1 MNSDVNIKYSL
12 PLWLA
17 VLCVVIV
24 SLYACNSM
32 QNKKPHNVLVIHSSN
47 KNDSWVK
54 DLNRGIKKA
63 FDDKNLDTQIKE
75 YYLSSEL
82 RAEEARQNEI
92 NKLLD
97 SYKSKP
103 LDLII
108 VADDDCFYSFFA
120 TEHPYTHSKPVIFA
134 GIDYVVSD
142 LFGVHN
148 HKNVTGITNEPN
160 FIETYRLAVQLFGM
174 INNIQIVAENSPA
187 GKAAIEDAKSLLLNI
202 PNAVIKEDSLQVDT
216 WESLESKSNDS
227 VYIYIK
233 NLNKINGR
241 QLMESMTYRPHSFC
255 IMAKWSNF
263 YSDLP
268 LMGTAPFLMVNN
280 EGFGDGRIGG
290 YMAENYEVGYEAA
303 NMGAKI
309 LTGTPI
315 ASIPVKAIELK
326 PIFNWAQLQR
336 WNISIDKLPA
346 NSIILNMP
354 MAIRYSNLVI
364 YMLIFSCLFIVIITV
379 SLVYILNK
387 EKKGKKL
394 AQNLLLNK
402 REELEVTMKSIRE
415 SVISIDNN
423 KRIFAINQAT
433 LDCLGLK
440 KDMHE
445 YIGADIFSVLNITLR
460 GRDNYLTD
468 IFNSLDKFY
477 LSYQFE
483 KGATIV
489 TSENQSLLI
498 EGTVSSLQTMDNSI
512 GWIISFKDITDEFI
526 KKELQTLA
534 MGDAHVY
541 GWRYNGKKDI
551 FVFEEVFFRETGVYD
566 NGKHTIHSDVFE
578 GMIHPEDYAN
588 WSKQINH
595 ILQRKSEKQNI
606 QLRIYINNKYEW
618 WSFNVTYINNPALS
632 TSFTLFGLCMNIQ
645 TFKETEENLRIAKN
659 KAEESDKLKSIFL
672 SNMSHE
678 IRTPLNAIVGFS
690 NLLTSDDNF
699 TAEEKSI
706 FVTTINEKCEILL
719 TLINDILDLSRIE
732 SGLPFNPEICNL
744 TLIIEETLASEK
756 TNLSK
761 YVILKKYLPKEP
773 VFIKTDSL
781 RLRQLIRNLIS
792 NSIKFTREGY
802 IEVGCSINRNK
813 NLIFYVEDTGLG
825 ISLKEQKKIFER
837 FYKTDN
843 FSQGGG
849 LGLSIC
855 KVIVERMGGEISVQ
869 SVQGEG
875 SKFTVVLPYSSV
887 IESSY
892 DNE

>member
-1 MNSDVNIKYSL
+1 M
-12 PLWLA
+12 
-17 VLCVVIV
+17 IV
-24 SLYACNSM
+24 SLYACNSV
-32 QNKKPHNVLVIHSSN
+32 QDKKPHNVLVIHSFN
-47 KNDSWVK
+47 KNDSWVE
-54 DLNRGIKKA
+54 DLNKGIKEA
-63 FDDKNLDTQIKE
+63 FDDKNLDTQINE

-82 RAEEARQNEI
+82 RTEEAKQNEI

-97 SYKSKP
+97 SYSSKP

-108 VADDDCFYSFFA
+108 VADDDCFSSFFA
-120 TEHPYTHSKPVIFA
+120 TEHPLTHSKPVIFA
-134 GIDYVVSD
+134 GIDYVISE
-142 LFGVHN
+142 LIEKHN
-148 HKNVTGITNEPN
+148 HGNITGITNEPN
-160 FIETYRLAVQLFGM
+160 FRQTYRLAVQLFGK
-174 INNIQIVAENSPA
+174 INSIQIIAEDSYA
-187 GKAAIEDAKSLLLNI
+187 GRAAINDAKTHLITI
-202 PNAVIKEDSLQVDT
+202 PNTVIKEDSLHQDG
-216 WESLESKSNDS
+216 WEPLELESNDS
-227 VYIYIK
+227 IYIFIK
-233 NLNKINGR
+233 NINKINGR
-241 QLMESMTYRPHSFC
+241 QLMESMTYQPHSFC
-255 IMAKWSNF
+255 IMAKWSDF

-268 LMGTAPFLMVNN
+268 HMGTAPFLMVNN

-290 YMAENYEVGYEAA
+290 YMAENYEVGYEAGIMA
-303 NMGAKI
+303 AKI
-309 LTGTPI
+309 LTGTPV

-326 PIFNWAQLQR
+326 PIFNWQQLQR
-336 WNISIDKLPA
+336 WNIPIDKLPA

-354 MAIRYSNLVI
+354 MGIRYSNLII
-364 YMLIFSCLFIVIITV
+364 YVLVFSGLFIVFVTV
-379 SLVYILNK
+379 SLIYILNK
-387 EKKGKKL
+387 EKKDKKL

-423 KRIFAINQAT
+423 KQIFAMNQAA
-433 LDCLGLK
+433 LDSLGLK
-440 KDMHE
+440 KDIHE
-445 YIGADIFSVLNITLR
+445 YIGADIFSVFNITLR
-460 GRDNYLTD
+460 GNENYLTD
-468 IFNSLDKFY
+468 IFNSLDKNY
-477 LSYQFE
+477 LSYQLE

-498 EGTVSSLQTMDNSI
+498 EGTVSSLQTMDNYT

-526 KKELQTLA
+526 KKELHTLA

-541 GWRYNGKKDI
+541 AWRYNGKKDV

-578 GMIHPEDYAN
+578 GMIHPEDYGN
-588 WSKQINH
+588 WNKQIKH
-595 ILQRKSEKQNI
+595 ILDRKSDKLTI
-606 QLRIYINNKYEW
+606 QIRIYINNKYEW
-618 WSFNVTYINNPALS
+618 WTFNVTYINNPALS
-632 TSFTLFGLCMNIQ
+632 TSFTLFGLCMSIQ
-645 TFKETEENLRIAKN
+645 TFKETEENLRIAKD

-699 TAEEKSI
+699 SAEEKSI

-732 SGLPFNPEICNL
+732 SGLPFNPEVCNL

-756 TNLSK
+756 TILSP
-761 YVILKKYLPKEP
+761 YVALKKNLPKDP
-773 VFIKTDSL
+773 VFINADSL
-781 RLRQLIRNLIS
+781 RLRQLIRNLIN
-792 NSIKFTREGY
+792 NSFKFTHDGF
-802 IEVGCSINRNK
+802 IEVGCSLSKNK
-813 NLIFYVEDTGLG
+813 NLIFYVEDSGLG

-869 SVQGEG
+869 SVHGEG

-887 IESSY
+887 IEASY
-892 DNE
+892 ENE

>member
-1 MNSDVNIKYSL
+1 
-12 PLWLA
+12 
-17 VLCVVIV
+17 
-24 SLYACNSM
+24 M
-32 QNKKPHNVLVIHSSN
+32 QNKKPHNVLVIHSFN
-47 KNDSWVK
+47 KNDSWVE
-54 DLNRGIKKA
+54 DLNKGIKEA
-63 FDDKNLDTQIKE
+63 FDDKNLDTQINE

-82 RAEEARQNEI
+82 RTEEAKQNEI

-97 SYKSKP
+97 SYRSKP

-108 VADDDCFYSFFA
+108 VADDDCFSSFFA
-120 TEHPYTHSKPVIFA
+120 TEHPLTHSKPVIFA
-134 GIDYVVSD
+134 GIDYVISE
-142 LFGVHN
+142 LIEKHN
-148 HKNVTGITNEPN
+148 HGNITGITNEPN
-160 FIETYRLAVQLFGM
+160 FRQTYRLAVQLFGK
-174 INNIQIVAENSPA
+174 INSIQIIAEDSYA
-187 GKAAIEDAKSLLLNI
+187 GRAAINDAKTHLITI
-202 PNAVIKEDSLQVDT
+202 PNTVIKEDSLHQDG
-216 WESLESKSNDS
+216 WEPLELESNDS
-227 VYIYIK
+227 IYIFVK
-233 NLNKINGR
+233 NINKINGR
-241 QLMESMTYRPHSFC
+241 QLIESMTYQPHSFC
-255 IMAKWSNF
+255 IMAKWSDF

-268 LMGTAPFLMVNN
+268 HMGTAPFLMVNN

-290 YMAENYEVGYEAA
+290 YMAENYEVGYEAGIMA
-303 NMGAKI
+303 AKI
-309 LTGTPI
+309 LTGTPV

-326 PIFNWAQLQR
+326 PIFNWQQLQR
-336 WNISIDKLPA
+336 WNIPIDKLPA

-354 MAIRYSNLVI
+354 MAIRYSNLII
-364 YMLIFSCLFIVIITV
+364 YVLVFSGLFIVFVTV
-379 SLVYILNK
+379 SLIYILNK
-387 EKKGKKL
+387 EKKDKKL

-423 KRIFAINQAT
+423 KRIFAINQAV

-460 GRDNYLTD
+460 GRDNYLAD

-477 LSYQFE
+477 LSYQLD

-498 EGTVSSLQTMDNSI
+498 EGTVSSLLTMDNYT

-526 KKELQTLA
+526 KKELHTLA

-541 GWRYNGKKDI
+541 AWRYNGKKDV

-578 GMIHPEDYAN
+578 GMIHPEDYGN
-588 WSKQINH
+588 WNKQIKH
-595 ILQRKSEKQNI
+595 ILDRKSDKLTI
-606 QLRIYINNKYEW
+606 QIRIYINNKYEW

-632 TSFTLFGLCMNIQ
+632 TSFTLFGLCMSIQ
-645 TFKETEENLRIAKN
+645 TFKETEENLRIAKD

-699 TAEEKSI
+699 SAEEKSI

-732 SGLPFNPEICNL
+732 SGLPFNPEVCNL

-756 TNLSK
+756 TILSP
-761 YVILKKYLPKEP
+761 YVALKKNLPKEP
-773 VFIKTDSL
+773 VFINADSL
-781 RLRQLIRNLIS
+781 RLRQLIRNLIN
-792 NSIKFTREGY
+792 NSFKFTHDGF
-802 IEVGCSINRNK
+802 IEVGCSVNQNK
-813 NLIFYVEDTGLG
+813 NLIFYVEDSGLG

-869 SVQGEG
+869 SVHGEG

-887 IESSY
+887 IEASY
-892 DNE
+892 ENE

>member
-1 MNSDVNIKYSL
+1 M
-12 PLWLA
+12 
-17 VLCVVIV
+17 IV
-24 SLYACNSM
+24 SLYACNSV
-32 QNKKPHNVLVIHSSN
+32 QDKKPHNVLVIHSFN
-47 KNDSWVK
+47 KNDSWVE
-54 DLNRGIKKA
+54 DLNKGIKEA
-63 FDDKNLDTQIKE
+63 FDDKNLDTQINE
-75 YYLSSEL
+75 YYFSSEL
-82 RAEEARQNEI
+82 RTEEAKQNEI

-97 SYKSKP
+97 SYSSKP

-108 VADDDCFYSFFA
+108 VADDDCFSSFFA
-120 TEHPYTHSKPVIFA
+120 TEHPLTHSKPVIFA
-134 GIDYVVSD
+134 GIDYVISE
-142 LFGVHN
+142 LIEKHN
-148 HKNVTGITNEPN
+148 HGNITGITNEPN
-160 FIETYRLAVQLFGM
+160 FRQTYRLAVQLFGK
-174 INNIQIVAENSPA
+174 INSIQIIAEDSYA
-187 GKAAIEDAKSLLLNI
+187 GRAAINDAKTHLITI
-202 PNAVIKEDSLQVDT
+202 PNTVIKEDSLHQDG
-216 WESLESKSNDS
+216 WEPLELESNDS
-227 VYIYIK
+227 IYIFIK
-233 NLNKINGR
+233 NINKINGR
-241 QLMESMTYRPHSFC
+241 QLMESMTYQPHSFC
-255 IMAKWSNF
+255 IMAKWSDF

-290 YMAENYEVGYEAA
+290 YMAENYEVGYEAGIMA
-303 NMGAKI
+303 AKI
-309 LTGTPI
+309 LTGTPV

-326 PIFNWAQLQR
+326 PIFNWQQLQR
-336 WNISIDKLPA
+336 WNIPIDKLPA

-354 MAIRYSNLVI
+354 MGIRYSNLII
-364 YMLIFSCLFIVIITV
+364 YVLVFSGLFIVFVTV
-379 SLVYILNK
+379 SLIYILNK
-387 EKKGKKL
+387 EKKDKKL

-423 KRIFAINQAT
+423 KQIFAMNQAA
-433 LDCLGLK
+433 LDSLGLK
-440 KDMHE
+440 KDIHE
-445 YIGADIFSVLNITLR
+445 YIGTDIFSVFNITLR
-460 GRDNYLTD
+460 GNENYLTD
-468 IFNSLDKFY
+468 IFNSLDKNY
-477 LSYQFE
+477 LSYQLE

-498 EGTVSSLQTMDNSI
+498 EGTVSSLLTMDNYT

-526 KKELQTLA
+526 KKELHTLA

-541 GWRYNGKKDI
+541 AWRYNGKKDV

-578 GMIHPEDYAN
+578 GMIHPEDYGN
-588 WSKQINH
+588 WNKQIKH
-595 ILQRKSEKQNI
+595 ILNRKSDKLTI
-606 QLRIYINNKYEW
+606 QIRIYINNKYEW

-632 TSFTLFGLCMNIQ
+632 TSFTLFGLCMSIQ
-645 TFKETEENLRIAKN
+645 TFKETEENLRIAKD

-699 TAEEKSI
+699 SAEEKSI

-732 SGLPFNPEICNL
+732 SGLPFNPEVCNL

-756 TNLSK
+756 TILSP
-761 YVILKKYLPKEP
+761 YVALKKNLPKEP
-773 VFIKTDSL
+773 VFINADSL
-781 RLRQLIRNLIS
+781 RLRQLIRNLIN
-792 NSIKFTREGY
+792 NSFKFTHDGF
-802 IEVGCSINRNK
+802 IEVGCILSKNK
-813 NLIFYVEDTGLG
+813 NLIFYVEDSGLG

-869 SVQGEG
+869 SVHGEG

-887 IESSY
+887 IEASY
-892 DNE
+892 ENE

>member
-1 MNSDVNIKYSL
+1 
-12 PLWLA
+12 
-17 VLCVVIV
+17 
-24 SLYACNSM
+24 M
-32 QNKKPHNVLVIHSSN
+32 QNKKPHNVLVIHSFN
-47 KNDSWVK
+47 KNDSWVE
-54 DLNRGIKKA
+54 DLNKGIKEA
-63 FDDKNLDTQIKE
+63 FDDKNLDTQVKE
-75 YYLSSEL
+75 YYLSTEL
-82 RAEEARQNEI
+82 RTEEAKQNEI

-97 SYKSKP
+97 SYRSKP

-108 VADDDCFYSFFA
+108 VADDDCFSSFFA
-120 TEHPYTHSKPVIFA
+120 TEHPLTHSKPVIFA
-134 GIDYVVSD
+134 GIDYVISE
-142 LFGVHN
+142 LIEKHN
-148 HKNVTGITNEPN
+148 HGNITGITNEPN
-160 FIETYRLAVQLFGM
+160 FRQTYRLAVQLFGK
-174 INNIQIVAENSPA
+174 INSIQIIAEDSYA
-187 GKAAIEDAKSLLLNI
+187 GRAAINDAKTHLITI
-202 PNAVIKEDSLQVDT
+202 PNTVIKEDSLHQDG
-216 WESLESKSNDS
+216 WEPLELESNDS
-227 VYIYIK
+227 IYIFVK
-233 NLNKINGR
+233 NINKINGR
-241 QLMESMTYRPHSFC
+241 QLIESMTYQPHSFC
-255 IMAKWSNF
+255 IMAKWSDF

-268 LMGTAPFLMVNN
+268 HMGTAPFLMVNN

-290 YMAENYEVGYEAA
+290 YMAENYEVGYEAGIMA
-303 NMGAKI
+303 AKI
-309 LTGTPI
+309 LTGTPV

-326 PIFNWAQLQR
+326 PIFNWQQLQR
-336 WNISIDKLPA
+336 WNIPIDKLPA

-354 MAIRYSNLVI
+354 MGIRYSNLII
-364 YMLIFSCLFIVIITV
+364 YVLVFSGLFIVFVTV
-379 SLVYILNK
+379 SLIYILNK
-387 EKKGKKL
+387 EKKDKKL

-423 KRIFAINQAT
+423 KQIFAMNQAA
-433 LDCLGLK
+433 LDSLGLK
-440 KDMHE
+440 KDIHE
-445 YIGADIFSVLNITLR
+445 YIGADIFSVFNITLR
-460 GRDNYLTD
+460 GNENYLTD
-468 IFNSLDKFY
+468 IFNSLDKNY
-477 LSYQFE
+477 LSYQLE

-498 EGTVSSLQTMDNSI
+498 EGTVSSLLTMDNYT

-526 KKELQTLA
+526 KKELHTLA

-541 GWRYNGKKDI
+541 AWRYNGKKDV

-578 GMIHPEDYAN
+578 GMIHPEDYGN
-588 WSKQINH
+588 WNKQIKH
-595 ILQRKSEKQNI
+595 ILNRKSDKLTI
-606 QLRIYINNKYEW
+606 QIRIYINNKYEW

-632 TSFTLFGLCMNIQ
+632 TSFTLFGLCMSIQ
-645 TFKETEENLRIAKN
+645 TFKETEENLRIAKD

-699 TAEEKSI
+699 SAEEKSI

-732 SGLPFNPEICNL
+732 SGLPFNPEVCNL

-756 TNLSK
+756 TILSP
-761 YVILKKYLPKEP
+761 YVALKKNLPKEP
-773 VFIKTDSL
+773 VFINADSL
-781 RLRQLIRNLIS
+781 RLRQLIRNLIN
-792 NSIKFTREGY
+792 NSFKFTHDGF
-802 IEVGCSINRNK
+802 IEVGCILSKNK
-813 NLIFYVEDTGLG
+813 NLIFYVEDSGLG

-869 SVQGEG
+869 SVHGEG

-887 IESSY
+887 IEASY
-892 DNE
+892 ENE

>member
-1 MNSDVNIKYSL
+1 
-12 PLWLA
+12 
-17 VLCVVIV
+17 
-24 SLYACNSM
+24 M
-32 QNKKPHNVLVIHSSN
+32 QNKKPHNVLVIHSFN
-47 KNDSWVK
+47 KNDSWVE
-54 DLNRGIKKA
+54 DLNKGIKEA
-63 FDDKNLDTQIKE
+63 FDDKNLDTQINE

-82 RAEEARQNEI
+82 RTEEAKQNEI

-97 SYKSKP
+97 SYRSKP

-108 VADDDCFYSFFA
+108 VADDDCFSSFFA
-120 TEHPYTHSKPVIFA
+120 TEHPLTHSKPVIFA
-134 GIDYVVSD
+134 GIDYVISE
-142 LFGVHN
+142 LIEKHN
-148 HKNVTGITNEPN
+148 HGNITGITNEPN
-160 FIETYRLAVQLFGM
+160 FRQTYRLAVQLFGK
-174 INNIQIVAENSPA
+174 INSIQIIAEDSYA
-187 GKAAIEDAKSLLLNI
+187 GRAAINDAKTHLITI
-202 PNAVIKEDSLQVDT
+202 PNTVIKEDSLHQDG
-216 WESLESKSNDS
+216 WEPLELESNDS
-227 VYIYIK
+227 IYIFIK
-233 NLNKINGR
+233 NINKINGR
-241 QLMESMTYRPHSFC
+241 QLMESMTYQPHSFC
-255 IMAKWSNF
+255 IMAKWSDF

-268 LMGTAPFLMVNN
+268 HMGTAPFLMVNN

-290 YMAENYEVGYEAA
+290 YMVENYEAGYEAGIMA
-303 NMGAKI
+303 AKI
-309 LTGTPI
+309 LTGTPV

-326 PIFNWAQLQR
+326 PIFNWQQLQR
-336 WNISIDKLPA
+336 WNIPIDKLPA

-354 MAIRYSNLVI
+354 MAIRYSNLII
-364 YMLIFSCLFIVIITV
+364 YVLVFSGLFIVFVTV
-379 SLVYILNK
+379 SLIYILNK
-387 EKKGKKL
+387 EKKDKKL

-423 KRIFAINQAT
+423 KQIFAMNQAA

-440 KDMHE
+440 KDIHE

-460 GRDNYLTD
+460 GRDNYLAD
-468 IFNSLDKFY
+468 IFTSLDKFY
-477 LSYQFE
+477 HSYQLD

-498 EGTVSSLQTMDNSI
+498 EGTVSSLQTMDNYT
-512 GWIISFKDITDEFI
+512 GCIISFKDITDEFI
-526 KKELQTLA
+526 KKELHTLA

-541 GWRYNGKKDI
+541 AWRYNGKKDV

-578 GMIHPEDYAN
+578 GMIHPEDYGN
-588 WSKQINH
+588 WNKQIKH
-595 ILQRKSEKQNI
+595 ILNRKSDKLTI
-606 QLRIYINNKYEW
+606 QIRIYINNKYEW

-632 TSFTLFGLCMNIQ
+632 TSFTLFGLCMSIQ
-645 TFKETEENLRIAKN
+645 TFKETEENLRIAKD

-699 TAEEKSI
+699 SAEEKSI

-732 SGLPFNPEICNL
+732 SGLPFNPEVCNL

-756 TNLSK
+756 TILSP
-761 YVILKKYLPKEP
+761 YVALKKNLPKEP
-773 VFIKTDSL
+773 VFINADSL
-781 RLRQLIRNLIS
+781 RLRQLIRHLIN
-792 NSIKFTREGY
+792 NSFKFTHDGF
-802 IEVGCSINRNK
+802 IEVGCSVNQNK
-813 NLIFYVEDTGLG
+813 NLIFYVEDSGLG

-869 SVQGEG
+869 SVHGEG

-887 IESSY
+887 IEASY
-892 DNE
+892 ENE

>member
-1 MNSDVNIKYSL
+1 
-12 PLWLA
+12 
-17 VLCVVIV
+17 
-24 SLYACNSM
+24 M
-32 QNKKPHNVLVIHSSN
+32 QNKKPHNVLVIHSFN
-47 KNDSWVK
+47 KNDSWVE
-54 DLNRGIKKA
+54 DLNKGIKEA
-63 FDDKNLDTQIKE
+63 FDDKNLDTQINE

-82 RAEEARQNEI
+82 RTEEAKQNEI

-97 SYKSKP
+97 SYRSKP

-108 VADDDCFYSFFA
+108 VADDDCFSSFFA
-120 TEHPYTHSKPVIFA
+120 TEHPLTHSKPVIFA
-134 GIDYVVSD
+134 GIDYVISE
-142 LFGVHN
+142 LIEKHN
-148 HKNVTGITNEPN
+148 HGNITGITNEPN
-160 FIETYRLAVQLFGM
+160 FRQTYRLAVQLFGK
-174 INNIQIVAENSPA
+174 INSIQIIAEDSYA
-187 GKAAIEDAKSLLLNI
+187 GRAAINDAKTHLITI
-202 PNAVIKEDSLQVDT
+202 PNTVIKEDSLHQDG
-216 WESLESKSNDS
+216 WEPLELESNDS
-227 VYIYIK
+227 IYIFIK
-233 NLNKINGR
+233 NINKINGR

-255 IMAKWSNF
+255 IMAKWSDF

-268 LMGTAPFLMVNN
+268 HMGTAPFLMVNN

-290 YMAENYEVGYEAA
+290 YMVENYEAGYEAGIMA
-303 NMGAKI
+303 AKI
-309 LTGTPI
+309 LTGTPV

-326 PIFNWAQLQR
+326 PIFNWQQLQR
-336 WNISIDKLPA
+336 WNIPIDKLPA

-354 MAIRYSNLVI
+354 MAIRYSNLII
-364 YMLIFSCLFIVIITV
+364 YVLVFSGLFIVFVTV
-379 SLVYILNK
+379 SLIYILNK
-387 EKKGKKL
+387 EKKDKKL

-423 KRIFAINQAT
+423 KQIFAMNQAA

-440 KDMHE
+440 KDIHE

-460 GRDNYLTD
+460 GRDNYLAD
-468 IFNSLDKFY
+468 IFTSLDKFY
-477 LSYQFE
+477 HSYQLD

-498 EGTVSSLQTMDNSI
+498 EGTVSSLQTMDNYT
-512 GWIISFKDITDEFI
+512 GCIISFKDITDEFI
-526 KKELQTLA
+526 KKELHTLA

-541 GWRYNGKKDI
+541 AWRYNGKKDV

-578 GMIHPEDYAN
+578 GMIHPEDYGN
-588 WSKQINH
+588 WNKQIKH
-595 ILQRKSEKQNI
+595 ILNRKSDKLTI
-606 QLRIYINNKYEW
+606 QIRIYINNKYEW
-618 WSFNVTYINNPALS
+618 WAFNVTYINNPALS
-632 TSFTLFGLCMNIQ
+632 TSFTLFGLCMSIQ
-645 TFKETEENLRIAKN
+645 TFKETEENLRIAKD

-699 TAEEKSI
+699 SAEEKSI

-732 SGLPFNPEICNL
+732 SGLPFNPEVCNL

-756 TNLSK
+756 TILSP
-761 YVILKKYLPKEP
+761 YVALKKNLPKEP
-773 VFIKTDSL
+773 VFINADSL
-781 RLRQLIRNLIS
+781 RLRQLIRHLIN
-792 NSIKFTREGY
+792 NSFKFTHDGF
-802 IEVGCSINRNK
+802 IEVGCSVNQNK
-813 NLIFYVEDTGLG
+813 NLIFYVEDSGLG

-869 SVQGEG
+869 SVHGEG

-887 IESSY
+887 IEASY
-892 DNE
+892 ENE

>member
-1 MNSDVNIKYSL
+1 M
-12 PLWLA
+12 
-17 VLCVVIV
+17 IV
-24 SLYACNSM
+24 SLYACNSV
-32 QNKKPHNVLVIHSSN
+32 QNKKPHNVLVIHSFN
-47 KNDSWVK
+47 KNDSWVE
-54 DLNRGIKKA
+54 DLNKGIKEA
-63 FDDKNLDTQIKE
+63 FDDKNLDTQINE

-82 RAEEARQNEI
+82 RTEEAKQNEI

-97 SYKSKP
+97 SYRSKP

-108 VADDDCFYSFFA
+108 VADDDCFSSFFA
-120 TEHPYTHSKPVIFA
+120 TEHPLTHSKPVIFA
-134 GIDYVVSD
+134 GIDYVISE
-142 LFGVHN
+142 LIEKHN
-148 HKNVTGITNEPN
+148 HGNITGITNEPN
-160 FIETYRLAVQLFGM
+160 FRQTYRLAVQLFGK
-174 INNIQIVAENSPA
+174 INSIQIIAEDSYA
-187 GKAAIEDAKSLLLNI
+187 GRAAINDAKTHLITI
-202 PNAVIKEDSLQVDT
+202 PNTVIKEDSLHQDG
-216 WESLESKSNDS
+216 WEPLELESNDS
-227 VYIYIK
+227 IYIFIK
-233 NLNKINGR
+233 NINKINGR
-241 QLMESMTYRPHSFC
+241 QLMESMTYQPHSFC
-255 IMAKWSNF
+255 IMAKWSDF

-268 LMGTAPFLMVNN
+268 HMGTAPFLMVNN

-290 YMAENYEVGYEAA
+290 YMVENYEAGYEAGIMA
-303 NMGAKI
+303 AKI
-309 LTGTPI
+309 LTGTPV

-326 PIFNWAQLQR
+326 PIFNWQQLQR
-336 WNISIDKLPA
+336 WNIPIDKLPA

-354 MAIRYSNLVI
+354 MAIRYSNLII
-364 YMLIFSCLFIVIITV
+364 YVLVFSGLFIVFVTV
-379 SLVYILNK
+379 SLIYILNK
-387 EKKGKKL
+387 EKKDKKL

-423 KRIFAINQAT
+423 KQIFAMNQAA
-433 LDCLGLK
+433 LDSLGLK
-440 KDMHE
+440 KDIHE
-445 YIGADIFSVLNITLR
+445 YIGADIFSVFNITLR
-460 GRDNYLTD
+460 GNENYLTD
-468 IFNSLDKFY
+468 IFNSLDKNY
-477 LSYQFE
+477 LSYQLE

-498 EGTVSSLQTMDNSI
+498 EGTVSSLLTMDNYT

-526 KKELQTLA
+526 KKELHTLA

-541 GWRYNGKKDI
+541 AWRYNGKKDV

-578 GMIHPEDYAN
+578 GMIHPEDYGN
-588 WSKQINH
+588 WNKQIKH
-595 ILQRKSEKQNI
+595 ILDRKSDKLTI
-606 QLRIYINNKYEW
+606 QIRIYINNKYEW
-618 WSFNVTYINNPALS
+618 WTFNVTYINNPALS
-632 TSFTLFGLCMNIQ
+632 TSFTLFGLCMSIQ
-645 TFKETEENLRIAKN
+645 TFKETEENLRIAKD

-699 TAEEKSI
+699 SAEEKSI

-732 SGLPFNPEICNL
+732 SGLPFNPEVCNL

-756 TNLSK
+756 TILSP
-761 YVILKKYLPKEP
+761 YVALKKNLPKEP
-773 VFIKTDSL
+773 VFINADSL
-781 RLRQLIRNLIS
+781 RLRQLIRNLIN
-792 NSIKFTREGY
+792 NSFKFTHDGF
-802 IEVGCSINRNK
+802 IEVGCSVNQNK
-813 NLIFYVEDTGLG
+813 NLIFYVEDSGLG

-869 SVQGEG
+869 SVHGEG

-887 IESSY
+887 IEASY
-892 DNE
+892 ENE

>member
-1 MNSDVNIKYSL
+1 M
-12 PLWLA
+12 
-17 VLCVVIV
+17 IV
-24 SLYACNSM
+24 SLYACNSV
-32 QNKKPHNVLVIHSSN
+32 QNKKPHNVLVIHSFN
-47 KNDSWVK
+47 KNDSWVE
-54 DLNRGIKKA
+54 DLNKGIKEA
-63 FDDKNLDTQIKE
+63 FDDKNLDTQINE

-82 RAEEARQNEI
+82 RTEEAKQNEI

-97 SYKSKP
+97 SYRSKP

-108 VADDDCFYSFFA
+108 VADDDCFSSFFA
-120 TEHPYTHSKPVIFA
+120 TEHPLTHSKPVIFA
-134 GIDYVVSD
+134 GIDYVISE
-142 LFGVHN
+142 LIEKHN
-148 HKNVTGITNEPN
+148 HGNITGITNEPN
-160 FIETYRLAVQLFGM
+160 FRQTYRLAVQLFGK
-174 INNIQIVAENSPA
+174 INSIQIIAEDSYA
-187 GKAAIEDAKSLLLNI
+187 GRAAINDAKTHLITI
-202 PNAVIKEDSLQVDT
+202 PNTVIKEDSLHQDG
-216 WESLESKSNDS
+216 WEPLELESNDS
-227 VYIYIK
+227 IYIFIK
-233 NLNKINGR
+233 NINKINGR
-241 QLMESMTYRPHSFC
+241 QLMESMTYQPHSFC
-255 IMAKWSNF
+255 IMAKWSDF

-290 YMAENYEVGYEAA
+290 YMAENYEVGYEAGIMA
-303 NMGAKI
+303 AKI
-309 LTGTPI
+309 LTGTTV

-326 PIFNWAQLQR
+326 PIFNWQQLQR
-336 WNISIDKLPA
+336 WNIPIDKLPA

-354 MAIRYSNLVI
+354 MGIRYSNLII
-364 YMLIFSCLFIVIITV
+364 YVLVFSGLFIVFVTV
-379 SLVYILNK
+379 SLIYILNK
-387 EKKGKKL
+387 EKKDKKL

-423 KRIFAINQAT
+423 KQIFAMNQAA
-433 LDCLGLK
+433 LDSLGLK
-440 KDMHE
+440 KDIHE
-445 YIGADIFSVLNITLR
+445 YIGADIFSVFNITLR
-460 GRDNYLTD
+460 GNENYLTD
-468 IFNSLDKFY
+468 IFNSLDKNY
-477 LSYQFE
+477 LSYQLE

-498 EGTVSSLQTMDNSI
+498 EGTVSSLLTMDNYT

-526 KKELQTLA
+526 KKELHTLA

-541 GWRYNGKKDI
+541 AWRYNGKKDV
-551 FVFEEVFFRETGVYD
+551 FVFEEVFFRETGVYN
-566 NGKHTIHSDVFE
+566 NGKHAIHSDVFE
-578 GMIHPEDYAN
+578 GMIHPEDYGN
-588 WSKQINH
+588 WNKQIKH
-595 ILQRKSEKQNI
+595 ILNRKSDKLTI
-606 QLRIYINNKYEW
+606 QIRIYINNKYEW

-632 TSFTLFGLCMNIQ
+632 TSFTLFGLCMSIQ
-645 TFKETEENLRIAKN
+645 TFKETEENLRIAKD

-699 TAEEKSI
+699 SAEEKSI

-732 SGLPFNPEICNL
+732 SGLPFNPEVCNL

-756 TNLSK
+756 TILSP
-761 YVILKKYLPKEP
+761 YVALKKNLPKEP
-773 VFIKTDSL
+773 VFINADSL
-781 RLRQLIRNLIS
+781 RLRQLIRNLIN
-792 NSIKFTREGY
+792 NSFKFTHDGF
-802 IEVGCSINRNK
+802 IEVGCILSKNK
-813 NLIFYVEDTGLG
+813 NLIFYVEDSGLG

-869 SVQGEG
+869 SVHGEG

-887 IESSY
+887 IEASY
-892 DNE
+892 ENE

>member
-1 MNSDVNIKYSL
+1 V
-12 PLWLA
+12 
-17 VLCVVIV
+17 
-24 SLYACNSM
+24 
-32 QNKKPHNVLVIHSSN
+32 QNKKPHNVLVIHSFN
-47 KNDSWVK
+47 KNDSWVE
-54 DLNRGIKKA
+54 DLNKGIKEA
-63 FDDKNLDTQIKE
+63 FDDKNLDTQINE

-82 RAEEARQNEI
+82 RTEEAKQNEI

-97 SYKSKP
+97 SYRSKP

-108 VADDDCFYSFFA
+108 VADDDCFSSFFA
-120 TEHPYTHSKPVIFA
+120 TEHPLTHSKPVIFA
-134 GIDYVVSD
+134 GIDYVISE
-142 LFGVHN
+142 LIEKHN
-148 HKNVTGITNEPN
+148 HGNITGITNEPN
-160 FIETYRLAVQLFGM
+160 FRQTYRLAVQLFGK
-174 INNIQIVAENSPA
+174 INSIQIIAEDSYA
-187 GKAAIEDAKSLLLNI
+187 GRAAINDAKTHLITI
-202 PNAVIKEDSLQVDT
+202 PNTVIKEDSLHQDG
-216 WESLESKSNDS
+216 WEPLELESNDS
-227 VYIYIK
+227 IYIFIK
-233 NLNKINGR
+233 NINKINGR
-241 QLMESMTYRPHSFC
+241 QLMESMTYQPHSFC
-255 IMAKWSNF
+255 IMAKWSDF

-268 LMGTAPFLMVNN
+268 HMGTAPFLMVNN

-290 YMAENYEVGYEAA
+290 YMVENYEAGYEAGIMA
-303 NMGAKI
+303 AKI
-309 LTGTPI
+309 LTGTPV

-326 PIFNWAQLQR
+326 PIFNWQQLQR
-336 WNISIDKLPA
+336 WNIPIDKLPA

-354 MAIRYSNLVI
+354 MAIRYSNLII
-364 YMLIFSCLFIVIITV
+364 YVLVFSGLFIVFVTV
-379 SLVYILNK
+379 SLIYILNK
-387 EKKGKKL
+387 EKKDKKL

-423 KRIFAINQAT
+423 KQIFAMNQAA

-440 KDMHE
+440 KDIHE

-460 GRDNYLTD
+460 GRDNYLAD
-468 IFNSLDKFY
+468 IFTSLDKFY
-477 LSYQFE
+477 HSYQLD

-498 EGTVSSLQTMDNSI
+498 EGTVSSLQTMDNYT
-512 GWIISFKDITDEFI
+512 GCIISFKDITDEFI
-526 KKELQTLA
+526 KKELHTLA

-541 GWRYNGKKDI
+541 AWRYNGKKDV

-578 GMIHPEDYAN
+578 GMIHPEDYGN
-588 WSKQINH
+588 WNKQIKH
-595 ILQRKSEKQNI
+595 ILDRKSDKLTI
-606 QLRIYINNKYEW
+606 QIRIYINNKYEW
-618 WSFNVTYINNPALS
+618 WAFNVTYINNPALS
-632 TSFTLFGLCMNIQ
+632 TSFTLFGLCMSIQ
-645 TFKETEENLRIAKN
+645 TFKETEENLRIAKD

-699 TAEEKSI
+699 SAEEKSI

-732 SGLPFNPEICNL
+732 SGLPFNPEVCNL

-756 TNLSK
+756 TILSP
-761 YVILKKYLPKEP
+761 YVALKKNLPKEP
-773 VFIKTDSL
+773 VFINADSL
-781 RLRQLIRNLIS
+781 RLRQLIRHLIN
-792 NSIKFTREGY
+792 NSFKFTHDGF
-802 IEVGCSINRNK
+802 IEVGCSVNQNK
-813 NLIFYVEDTGLG
+813 NLIFYVEDSGLG

-869 SVQGEG
+869 SVHGEG

-887 IESSY
+887 IEASY
-892 DNE
+892 ENE

>member
-1 MNSDVNIKYSL
+1 M
-12 PLWLA
+12 
-17 VLCVVIV
+17 IV
-24 SLYACNSM
+24 SLYACNSV
-32 QNKKPHNVLVIHSSN
+32 QNKKPHNVLVIHSFN
-47 KNDSWVK
+47 KNDSWVE
-54 DLNRGIKKA
+54 DLNKGIKEA
-63 FDDKNLDTQIKE
+63 FDDENLDTQVKE
-75 YYLSSEL
+75 YYLSTEL
-82 RAEEARQNEI
+82 RTEEAKQNEI

-97 SYKSKP
+97 SYSSKP

-108 VADDDCFYSFFA
+108 VADDDCFSSFFA
-120 TEHPYTHSKPVIFA
+120 TEHPYTHSKPVVFA
-134 GIDYVVSD
+134 GIDYVISE
-142 LFGVHN
+142 LIEKHTHGN
-148 HKNVTGITNEPN
+148 ITGITNEPN
-160 FIETYRLAVQLFGM
+160 FRQTYRLAVQLFGK
-174 INNIQIVAENSPA
+174 INSIQIIAEDSYA
-187 GKAAIEDAKSLLLNI
+187 GRAAINDAKTHLITI
-202 PNAVIKEDSLQVDT
+202 PNTVIKEDSLQLDV
-216 WESLESKSNDS
+216 WEPLELESNDS
-227 VYIYIK
+227 IYIFIK
-233 NLNKINGR
+233 NINKINGR

-255 IMAKWSNF
+255 IMAKWSDF

-268 LMGTAPFLMVNN
+268 HLGTAPFLMVNN

-290 YMAENYEVGYEAA
+290 YMAENYEVGYEAGIMA
-303 NMGAKI
+303 AKI
-309 LTGTPI
+309 LTGTPVT
-315 ASIPVKAIELK
+315 SIPVKAIELK
-326 PIFNWAQLQR
+326 PIFNWQQLQR
-336 WNISIDKLPA
+336 WNIPIDKLPA

-354 MAIRYSNLVI
+354 MGIRYSNLII
-364 YMLIFSCLFIVIITV
+364 YVLVFSGLFIVFVTV
-379 SLVYILNK
+379 SLIYILNK
-387 EKKGKKL
+387 EKKDKKL

-423 KRIFAINQAT
+423 KRIFAINQAA

-445 YIGADIFSVLNITLR
+445 YIGADIFSVFNITLR
-460 GRDNYLTD
+460 GRDNYLAD

-477 LSYQFE
+477 LSYQLD

-498 EGTVSSLQTMDNSI
+498 EGTVSSLLTMDNYT

-526 KKELQTLA
+526 KKELHTLA

-541 GWRYNGKKDI
+541 AWRYNGKKDV

-578 GMIHPEDYAN
+578 GMIHPEDYGN
-588 WSKQINH
+588 WNKQIKH
-595 ILQRKSEKQNI
+595 ILDRKSDKLTI
-606 QLRIYINNKYEW
+606 QIRIYINNKYEW

-632 TSFTLFGLCMNIQ
+632 TSFTLFGLCMSIQ
-645 TFKETEENLRIAKN
+645 TFKETEENLRIAKD

-699 TAEEKSI
+699 SAEEKSI

-732 SGLPFNPEICNL
+732 SGLPFNPEVCNL

-756 TNLSK
+756 TILSP
-761 YVILKKYLPKEP
+761 YVALKKNLPKEP
-773 VFIKTDSL
+773 VFINADSL
-781 RLRQLIRNLIS
+781 RLRQLIRNLIN
-792 NSIKFTREGY
+792 NSFKFTHDGF
-802 IEVGCSINRNK
+802 IEVGCILSKNK
-813 NLIFYVEDTGLG
+813 NLIFYVEDSGLG

-869 SVQGEG
+869 SVHGEG

-887 IESSY
+887 IEASY
-892 DNE
+892 ENE

>member
-1 MNSDVNIKYSL
+1 
-12 PLWLA
+12 
-17 VLCVVIV
+17 
-24 SLYACNSM
+24 M
-32 QNKKPHNVLVIHSSN
+32 QDKKPHNVLVIHSFN
-47 KNDSWVK
+47 KNDSWVE
-54 DLNRGIKKA
+54 DLNKGIKEA
-63 FDDKNLDTQIKE
+63 FDDKNLDTQINE
-75 YYLSSEL
+75 YYFSSEL
-82 RAEEARQNEI
+82 RTEEAKQNEI

-97 SYKSKP
+97 SYSSKP

-108 VADDDCFYSFFA
+108 VADDDCFSSFFA
-120 TEHPYTHSKPVIFA
+120 TEHPLTHSKPVIFA
-134 GIDYVVSD
+134 GIDYVISE
-142 LFGVHN
+142 LIEKHN
-148 HKNVTGITNEPN
+148 HGNITGITNEPN
-160 FIETYRLAVQLFGM
+160 FRQTYRLAVQLFGK
-174 INNIQIVAENSPA
+174 INSIQIIAEDSYA
-187 GKAAIEDAKSLLLNI
+187 GRAAINDAKTHLITI
-202 PNAVIKEDSLQVDT
+202 PNTVIKEDSLHQDG
-216 WESLESKSNDS
+216 WEPLELESNDS
-227 VYIYIK
+227 IYIFIK
-233 NLNKINGR
+233 NINKINGR
-241 QLMESMTYRPHSFC
+241 QLMESMTYQPHSFC
-255 IMAKWSNF
+255 IMAKWSDF

-290 YMAENYEVGYEAA
+290 YMAENYEVGYEAGIMA
-303 NMGAKI
+303 AKI
-309 LTGTPI
+309 LTGTPV

-326 PIFNWAQLQR
+326 PIFNWQQLQR
-336 WNISIDKLPA
+336 WNIPIDKLPA

-354 MAIRYSNLVI
+354 MGIRYSNLII
-364 YMLIFSCLFIVIITV
+364 YVLVFSGLFIVFVTV
-379 SLVYILNK
+379 SLIYILNK
-387 EKKGKKL
+387 EKKDKKL

-423 KRIFAINQAT
+423 KQIFAMNQAA
-433 LDCLGLK
+433 LDSLGLI
-440 KDMHE
+440 KDIHE
-445 YIGADIFSVLNITLR
+445 YIGADIFSVFNITLR
-460 GRDNYLTD
+460 GNENYLTD
-468 IFNSLDKFY
+468 IFNSLDKNY
-477 LSYQFE
+477 LSYQLE

-498 EGTVSSLQTMDNSI
+498 EGTVSSLLTMDNYT

-526 KKELQTLA
+526 KKELHTLA

-541 GWRYNGKKDI
+541 AWRYNGKKDV

-578 GMIHPEDYAN
+578 GMIHPEDYGN
-588 WSKQINH
+588 WNKQIKH
-595 ILQRKSEKQNI
+595 ILDRKSDKLTI
-606 QLRIYINNKYEW
+606 QIRIYINNKYEW

-632 TSFTLFGLCMNIQ
+632 TSFTLFGLCMSIQ
-645 TFKETEENLRIAKN
+645 TFKETEENLRIAKD

-699 TAEEKSI
+699 SAEEKSI

-732 SGLPFNPEICNL
+732 SGLPFNPEVCNL

-756 TNLSK
+756 TILSP
-761 YVILKKYLPKEP
+761 YVALKKNLPKEP
-773 VFIKTDSL
+773 VFINADSL
-781 RLRQLIRNLIS
+781 RLRQLIRNLIN
-792 NSIKFTREGY
+792 NSFKFTHDGF
-802 IEVGCSINRNK
+802 IEVGCILSKNK
-813 NLIFYVEDTGLG
+813 NLIFYVEDSGLG

-869 SVQGEG
+869 SVHGEG

-887 IESSY
+887 IEASY
-892 DNE
+892 ENE

>member
-1 MNSDVNIKYSL
+1 M
-12 PLWLA
+12 
-17 VLCVVIV
+17 IV
-24 SLYACNSM
+24 SLYACNSV
-32 QNKKPHNVLVIHSSN
+32 QDKKPHNVLVIHSFN
-47 KNDSWVK
+47 KNDSWVE
-54 DLNRGIKKA
+54 DLNKGIKEA
-63 FDDKNLDTQIKE
+63 FDDKNLDTQINE

-82 RAEEARQNEI
+82 RTEEAKQNEI

-97 SYKSKP
+97 SYSSKP

-108 VADDDCFYSFFA
+108 VADDDCFSSFFA
-120 TEHPYTHSKPVIFA
+120 TEHPLTHSKPVIFA
-134 GIDYVVSD
+134 GIDYVISE
-142 LFGVHN
+142 LIEKHN
-148 HKNVTGITNEPN
+148 HGNITGITNEPN
-160 FIETYRLAVQLFGM
+160 FRQTYRLAVQLFGK
-174 INNIQIVAENSPA
+174 INNIQIIAEDSYA
-187 GKAAIEDAKSLLLNI
+187 GRAAINDAKTHLITI
-202 PNAVIKEDSLQVDT
+202 PNTVIKEDSLHQDG
-216 WESLESKSNDS
+216 WEPLELESNDS
-227 VYIYIK
+227 IYIFIK
-233 NLNKINGR
+233 NINKINGR
-241 QLMESMTYRPHSFC
+241 QLMESMTYQPHSFC
-255 IMAKWSNF
+255 IMAKWSDF

-290 YMAENYEVGYEAA
+290 YMAENYEVGYEAGIMA
-303 NMGAKI
+303 AKI
-309 LTGTPI
+309 LTGTPV

-326 PIFNWAQLQR
+326 PIFNWQQLQR
-336 WNISIDKLPA
+336 WNIPIDKLPA

-354 MAIRYSNLVI
+354 MGIRYSNLII
-364 YMLIFSCLFIVIITV
+364 YVLVFSGLFIVFVTV
-379 SLVYILNK
+379 SLIYILNK
-387 EKKGKKL
+387 EKKDKKL

-423 KRIFAINQAT
+423 KQIFAMNQAA
-433 LDCLGLK
+433 LDSLGLK
-440 KDMHE
+440 KDIHE
-445 YIGADIFSVLNITLR
+445 YIGADIFSVFNITLR
-460 GRDNYLTD
+460 GNENYLTD
-468 IFNSLDKFY
+468 IFNSLDKNY
-477 LSYQFE
+477 LSYQLE

-498 EGTVSSLQTMDNSI
+498 EGTVSSLLTMDNYT

-526 KKELQTLA
+526 KKELHTLA

-541 GWRYNGKKDI
+541 AWRYNGKKDV

-578 GMIHPEDYAN
+578 GMIHPEDYGN
-588 WSKQINH
+588 WNKQIKH
-595 ILQRKSEKQNI
+595 ILNRKSDKLTI
-606 QLRIYINNKYEW
+606 QIRIYINNKYEW

-632 TSFTLFGLCMNIQ
+632 TSFTLFGLCMSIQ
-645 TFKETEENLRIAKN
+645 TFKETEENLRIAKD

-699 TAEEKSI
+699 SAEEKSI

-732 SGLPFNPEICNL
+732 SGLPFNPEVCNL

-756 TNLSK
+756 TILSP
-761 YVILKKYLPKEP
+761 YVALKKNLPKEP
-773 VFIKTDSL
+773 VFINADSL
-781 RLRQLIRNLIS
+781 RLRQLIRNLIN
-792 NSIKFTREGY
+792 NSFKFTHDGF
-802 IEVGCSINRNK
+802 IEVGCILSKNK
-813 NLIFYVEDTGLG
+813 NLIFYVEDSGLG

-869 SVQGEG
+869 SVHGEG

-887 IESSY
+887 IEASY
-892 DNE
+892 ENE

>member
-1 MNSDVNIKYSL
+1 V
-12 PLWLA
+12 
-17 VLCVVIV
+17 
-24 SLYACNSM
+24 
-32 QNKKPHNVLVIHSSN
+32 QNKKPHNVLVIHSFN
-47 KNDSWVK
+47 KNDSWVE
-54 DLNRGIKKA
+54 DLNKGIKEA
-63 FDDKNLDTQIKE
+63 FDDKNLDTQVKE
-75 YYLSSEL
+75 YYLSTEL
-82 RAEEARQNEI
+82 RTEEAKQNEI

-97 SYKSKP
+97 SYRSKP

-108 VADDDCFYSFFA
+108 VADDDCFSSFFA
-120 TEHPYTHSKPVIFA
+120 TEHPLTHSKPVIFA
-134 GIDYVVSD
+134 GIDYVISE
-142 LFGVHN
+142 LIEKHN
-148 HKNVTGITNEPN
+148 HGNITGITNEPN
-160 FIETYRLAVQLFGM
+160 FRQTYRLAVQLFGK
-174 INNIQIVAENSPA
+174 INSIQIIAEDSYA
-187 GKAAIEDAKSLLLNI
+187 GRAAINDAKTHLITI
-202 PNAVIKEDSLQVDT
+202 PNTVIKEDSLHQDG
-216 WESLESKSNDS
+216 WEPLELESNDS
-227 VYIYIK
+227 IYIFIK
-233 NLNKINGR
+233 SINKINGR
-241 QLMESMTYRPHSFC
+241 QLMESMTYQPHSFC
-255 IMAKWSNF
+255 IMAKWSDF

-268 LMGTAPFLMVNN
+268 HMGTAPFLMVNN

-290 YMAENYEVGYEAA
+290 YMVENYEAGYEAGIMA
-303 NMGAKI
+303 AKI
-309 LTGTPI
+309 LTGTPV

-326 PIFNWAQLQR
+326 PIFNWQQLQR
-336 WNISIDKLPA
+336 WNIPIDKLPA

-354 MAIRYSNLVI
+354 MAIRYSNLII
-364 YMLIFSCLFIVIITV
+364 YVLVFSGLFIVFVTV
-379 SLVYILNK
+379 SLIYILNK
-387 EKKGKKL
+387 EKKDKKL

-423 KRIFAINQAT
+423 KQIFAMNQAA

-440 KDMHE
+440 KDIHE

-460 GRDNYLTD
+460 GRDNYLAD
-468 IFNSLDKFY
+468 IFTSLDKFY
-477 LSYQFE
+477 HSYQLD

-498 EGTVSSLQTMDNSI
+498 EGTVSSLLTMDNYT

-526 KKELQTLA
+526 KKELHTLA

-541 GWRYNGKKDI
+541 AWRYNGKKDV

-578 GMIHPEDYAN
+578 GMIHPEDYGN
-588 WSKQINH
+588 WNKQIKH
-595 ILQRKSEKQNI
+595 ILDRKSDKLTI
-606 QLRIYINNKYEW
+606 QIRIYINNKYEW

-632 TSFTLFGLCMNIQ
+632 TSFTLFGLCMSIQ
-645 TFKETEENLRIAKN
+645 TFKETEENLRIAKD

-699 TAEEKSI
+699 SAEEKSI

-732 SGLPFNPEICNL
+732 SGLPFNPEVCNL

-756 TNLSK
+756 TILSP
-761 YVILKKYLPKEP
+761 YVALKKNLPKEP
-773 VFIKTDSL
+773 VFINADSL
-781 RLRQLIRNLIS
+781 RLRQLIRNLIN
-792 NSIKFTREGY
+792 NSFKFTHDGF
-802 IEVGCSINRNK
+802 IEVGCILSKNK
-813 NLIFYVEDTGLG
+813 NLIFYVEDSGLG

-869 SVQGEG
+869 SVHGEG

-887 IESSY
+887 IEASY
-892 DNE
+892 ENE

>member
-1 MNSDVNIKYSL
+1 M
-12 PLWLA
+12 
-17 VLCVVIV
+17 IV
-24 SLYACNSM
+24 SLYACNSV
-32 QNKKPHNVLVIHSSN
+32 QNKKPHNVLVIHSFN
-47 KNDSWVK
+47 KNDSWVE
-54 DLNRGIKKA
+54 DLNKGIKEA
-63 FDDKNLDTQIKE
+63 FDVKNLDTQINE

-82 RAEEARQNEI
+82 RTEEAKQNEI

-97 SYKSKP
+97 SYRSKP

-108 VADDDCFYSFFA
+108 VADDDCFSSFFA
-120 TEHPYTHSKPVIFA
+120 TEHPLTHSKPVIFA
-134 GIDYVVSD
+134 GIDYVISE
-142 LFGVHN
+142 LIEKHN
-148 HKNVTGITNEPN
+148 HGNITGITNEPN
-160 FIETYRLAVQLFGM
+160 FRQTYRLAVQLFGK
-174 INNIQIVAENSPA
+174 INSIQIIAEDSYA
-187 GKAAIEDAKSLLLNI
+187 GRAAINDAKTHLITI
-202 PNAVIKEDSLQVDT
+202 PNTVIKEDSLHQDG
-216 WESLESKSNDS
+216 WEPLELESNDS
-227 VYIYIK
+227 IYIFIK
-233 NLNKINGR
+233 NINKINGR
-241 QLMESMTYRPHSFC
+241 QLMESMTYQPHSFC
-255 IMAKWSNF
+255 IMAKWSDF

-268 LMGTAPFLMVNN
+268 HMGTAPFLMVNN

-290 YMAENYEVGYEAA
+290 YMVENYEAGYEAGIMA
-303 NMGAKI
+303 AKI
-309 LTGTPI
+309 LTGTPV

-326 PIFNWAQLQR
+326 PIFNWQQLQR
-336 WNISIDKLPA
+336 WNIPIDKLPA

-354 MAIRYSNLVI
+354 MGIRYSNLII
-364 YMLIFSCLFIVIITV
+364 YVLVFSGLFIVFVTV
-379 SLVYILNK
+379 SLIYILNK
-387 EKKGKKL
+387 EKKDKKL

-423 KRIFAINQAT
+423 KQIFAMNQAA
-433 LDCLGLK
+433 LDSLGLK
-440 KDMHE
+440 KDIHE
-445 YIGADIFSVLNITLR
+445 YIGADIFSVFNITLR
-460 GRDNYLTD
+460 GNENYLTD
-468 IFNSLDKFY
+468 IFNSLDKNY
-477 LSYQFE
+477 LSYQLE

-498 EGTVSSLQTMDNSI
+498 EGTVSSLLTMDNYT
-512 GWIISFKDITDEFI
+512 GCIISFKDITDEFI
-526 KKELQTLA
+526 KKELHTLA

-541 GWRYNGKKDI
+541 AWRYNGKKDV

-578 GMIHPEDYAN
+578 GMIHPEDYGN
-588 WSKQINH
+588 WNKQIKH
-595 ILQRKSEKQNI
+595 ILDRKSDKLTI
-606 QLRIYINNKYEW
+606 QIRIYINNKYEW

-632 TSFTLFGLCMNIQ
+632 TSFTLFGLCMSIQ
-645 TFKETEENLRIAKN
+645 TFKETEENLRIAKD

-699 TAEEKSI
+699 SAEEKSI

-732 SGLPFNPEICNL
+732 SGLPFNPEVCNL

-756 TNLSK
+756 TILSP
-761 YVILKKYLPKEP
+761 YVALKKNLPKEP
-773 VFIKTDSL
+773 VFINADSL
-781 RLRQLIRNLIS
+781 RLRQLIRNLIN
-792 NSIKFTREGY
+792 NSFKFTHDGF
-802 IEVGCSINRNK
+802 IEVGCILSKNK
-813 NLIFYVEDTGLG
+813 NLIFYVEDSGLG

-869 SVQGEG
+869 SVHGEG

-887 IESSY
+887 IEASY
-892 DNE
+892 ENE

>member
-1 MNSDVNIKYSL
+1 M
-12 PLWLA
+12 
-17 VLCVVIV
+17 IV
-24 SLYACNSM
+24 SLYACNSV
-32 QNKKPHNVLVIHSSN
+32 QDKKPHNVLVIHSFN
-47 KNDSWVK
+47 KNDSWVE
-54 DLNRGIKKA
+54 DLNKGIKEA
-63 FDDKNLDTQIKE
+63 FDDKNLDTQINE

-82 RAEEARQNEI
+82 RTEEAKQNEI

-97 SYKSKP
+97 SYRSKP

-108 VADDDCFYSFFA
+108 VADDDCFSSFFA
-120 TEHPYTHSKPVIFA
+120 TEHPLTHSKPVIFA
-134 GIDYVVSD
+134 GIDYVISE
-142 LFGVHN
+142 LIEKHN
-148 HKNVTGITNEPN
+148 HGNITGITNEPN
-160 FIETYRLAVQLFGM
+160 FRQTYRLAVQLFGK
-174 INNIQIVAENSPA
+174 INSIQIIAEDSYA
-187 GKAAIEDAKSLLLNI
+187 GRAAINDAKTHLITI
-202 PNAVIKEDSLQVDT
+202 PNTVIKEDSLHQDG
-216 WESLESKSNDS
+216 WEPLELESNDS
-227 VYIYIK
+227 IYIFIK
-233 NLNKINGR
+233 NINKINGR
-241 QLMESMTYRPHSFC
+241 QLMESMTYQPHSFC
-255 IMAKWSNF
+255 IMAKWSDF

-268 LMGTAPFLMVNN
+268 HMGTAPFLMVNN

-290 YMAENYEVGYEAA
+290 YMVENYEAGYEAGIMA
-303 NMGAKI
+303 AKI
-309 LTGTPI
+309 LTGTPV

-326 PIFNWAQLQR
+326 PIFNWQQLQR
-336 WNISIDKLPA
+336 WNIPIDKLPA

-354 MAIRYSNLVI
+354 MAIRYSNLII
-364 YMLIFSCLFIVIITV
+364 YVLVFSGLFIVFVTV
-379 SLVYILNK
+379 SLIYILNK
-387 EKKGKKL
+387 EKKDKKL

-423 KRIFAINQAT
+423 KQIFAMNQAA

-440 KDMHE
+440 KDIHE

-460 GRDNYLTD
+460 GRDNYLAD
-468 IFNSLDKFY
+468 IFTSLDKFY
-477 LSYQFE
+477 HSYQLD

-498 EGTVSSLQTMDNSI
+498 EGTVSSLQTMDNYT
-512 GWIISFKDITDEFI
+512 GCIISFKDITDEFI
-526 KKELQTLA
+526 KKELHTLA

-541 GWRYNGKKDI
+541 AWRYNGKKNV

-578 GMIHPEDYAN
+578 GMIHPEDYGN
-588 WSKQINH
+588 WNNQIKH
-595 ILQRKSEKQNI
+595 ILNRKSDKLTI
-606 QLRIYINNKYEW
+606 QIRIYINNKYEW
-618 WSFNVTYINNPALS
+618 WAFNVTYINNPALS
-632 TSFTLFGLCMNIQ
+632 TSFTLFGLCMSIQ
-645 TFKETEENLRIAKN
+645 TFKETEENLRIAKD

-699 TAEEKSI
+699 SAEEKSI

-732 SGLPFNPEICNL
+732 SGLPFNPEVCNL

-756 TNLSK
+756 TILSP
-761 YVILKKYLPKEP
+761 YVALKKNLPKEP
-773 VFIKTDSL
+773 VFINADSL
-781 RLRQLIRNLIS
+781 RLRQLIRNLIN
-792 NSIKFTREGY
+792 NSFKFTHDGF
-802 IEVGCSINRNK
+802 IEVGCSVNQNK
-813 NLIFYVEDTGLG
+813 NLIFYVEDSGLG

-869 SVQGEG
+869 SVHGEG

-887 IESSY
+887 IEASY
-892 DNE
+892 ENE

>member
-1 MNSDVNIKYSL
+1 
-12 PLWLA
+12 
-17 VLCVVIV
+17 
-24 SLYACNSM
+24 M
-32 QNKKPHNVLVIHSSN
+32 QNKKPHNVLVIHSFN
-47 KNDSWVK
+47 KNDSWVE
-54 DLNRGIKKA
+54 DLNKGIKEA
-63 FDDKNLDTQIKE
+63 FDDKNLDTQINE

-82 RAEEARQNEI
+82 RTEEAKQNEI

-97 SYKSKP
+97 SYRSKP

-108 VADDDCFYSFFA
+108 VADDDCFSSFFA
-120 TEHPYTHSKPVIFA
+120 TEHPLTHSKPVIFA
-134 GIDYVVSD
+134 GIDYVISE
-142 LFGVHN
+142 LIEKHN
-148 HKNVTGITNEPN
+148 HGNITGITNEPN
-160 FIETYRLAVQLFGM
+160 FRQTYRLAVQLFGK
-174 INNIQIVAENSPA
+174 INSIQIIAEDSYA
-187 GKAAIEDAKSLLLNI
+187 GRAAINDAKTHLITI
-202 PNAVIKEDSLQVDT
+202 PNTVIKEDSLHQDG
-216 WESLESKSNDS
+216 WEPLELESNDS
-227 VYIYIK
+227 IYIFIK
-233 NLNKINGR
+233 NINKINGR
-241 QLMESMTYRPHSFC
+241 QLMESMTYQPHSFC
-255 IMAKWSNF
+255 IMAKWSDF

-268 LMGTAPFLMVNN
+268 HMGTAPFLMVNN

-290 YMAENYEVGYEAA
+290 YMVENYEAGYEAGIMA
-303 NMGAKI
+303 AKI
-309 LTGTPI
+309 LTGTPV

-326 PIFNWAQLQR
+326 PIFNWQQLQR
-336 WNISIDKLPA
+336 WNIPIDKLPA

-354 MAIRYSNLVI
+354 MAIRYSNLII
-364 YMLIFSCLFIVIITV
+364 YVLVFSGLFIVFVTV
-379 SLVYILNK
+379 SLIYILNK
-387 EKKGKKL
+387 EKKDKKL

-423 KRIFAINQAT
+423 KQIFAMNQAA

-440 KDMHE
+440 KDIHE

-460 GRDNYLTD
+460 GRDNYLAD
-468 IFNSLDKFY
+468 IFTSLDKFY
-477 LSYQFE
+477 HSYQLD

-498 EGTVSSLQTMDNSI
+498 EGTVSSLQTMDNYT
-512 GWIISFKDITDEFI
+512 GCIISFKDITDEFI
-526 KKELQTLA
+526 KKELHTLA

-541 GWRYNGKKDI
+541 AWRYNGKKDV

-578 GMIHPEDYAN
+578 GMIHPEDYGN
-588 WSKQINH
+588 WNKQIKH
-595 ILQRKSEKQNI
+595 ILNRKSDKLTI
-606 QLRIYINNKYEW
+606 QIRIYINNKYEW
-618 WSFNVTYINNPALS
+618 WAFNVTYINNPALS
-632 TSFTLFGLCMNIQ
+632 TSFTLFGLCMSIQ
-645 TFKETEENLRIAKN
+645 TFKETEENLRIAKD

-699 TAEEKSI
+699 SAEEKSI

-732 SGLPFNPEICNL
+732 SGLPFNPEVCNL

-756 TNLSK
+756 TILSP
-761 YVILKKYLPKEP
+761 YVALKKNLPKEP
-773 VFIKTDSL
+773 VFINADSL
-781 RLRQLIRNLIS
+781 RLRQLIRHLIN
-792 NSIKFTREGY
+792 NSFKFTHDGF
-802 IEVGCSINRNK
+802 IEVGCILSKNK
-813 NLIFYVEDTGLG
+813 NLIFYVEDSGLG

-869 SVQGEG
+869 SVHGEG

-887 IESSY
+887 IEASY
-892 DNE
+892 ENE

>member
-1 MNSDVNIKYSL
+1 
-12 PLWLA
+12 
-17 VLCVVIV
+17 
-24 SLYACNSM
+24 M
-32 QNKKPHNVLVIHSSN
+32 QNKKPHNVLVIHSFN
-47 KNDSWVK
+47 KNDSWVE
-54 DLNRGIKKA
+54 DLNKGIKEA
-63 FDDKNLDTQIKE
+63 FDDKNLDTQINE

-82 RAEEARQNEI
+82 RTEEAKQNEI

-97 SYKSKP
+97 SYRSKP

-108 VADDDCFYSFFA
+108 VADDDCFSSFFA
-120 TEHPYTHSKPVIFA
+120 TEHPLTHSKPVIFA
-134 GIDYVVSD
+134 GIDYVISE
-142 LFGVHN
+142 LIEKHN
-148 HKNVTGITNEPN
+148 HGNITGITNEPN
-160 FIETYRLAVQLFGM
+160 FRQTYRLAVQLFGK
-174 INNIQIVAENSPA
+174 INSIQIIAEDSYA
-187 GKAAIEDAKSLLLNI
+187 GRAAINDAKTHLITI
-202 PNAVIKEDSLQVDT
+202 PNTVIKEDSLHQDG
-216 WESLESKSNDS
+216 WEPLELESNDS
-227 VYIYIK
+227 IYIFIK
-233 NLNKINGR
+233 NINKINGR
-241 QLMESMTYRPHSFC
+241 QLMESMTYQPHSFC
-255 IMAKWSNF
+255 IMAKWSDF

-268 LMGTAPFLMVNN
+268 HMGTAPFLMVNN

-290 YMAENYEVGYEAA
+290 YMVENYEAGYEAGIMA
-303 NMGAKI
+303 AKI
-309 LTGTPI
+309 LTGTPV
-315 ASIPVKAIELK
+315 ASIPVKVIELK
-326 PIFNWAQLQR
+326 PIFNWQQLQR
-336 WNISIDKLPA
+336 WNIPIDKLPA

-354 MAIRYSNLVI
+354 MAIRYSNLII
-364 YMLIFSCLFIVIITV
+364 YVLVFSGLFIVFVTV
-379 SLVYILNK
+379 SLIYILNK
-387 EKKGKKL
+387 EKKDKKL

-423 KRIFAINQAT
+423 KQIFAMNQAA

-440 KDMHE
+440 KDIHE

-460 GRDNYLTD
+460 GRDNYLAD
-468 IFNSLDKFY
+468 IFTSLDKFY
-477 LSYQFE
+477 HSYQLD

-498 EGTVSSLQTMDNSI
+498 EGTVSSLQTMDNYT
-512 GWIISFKDITDEFI
+512 GCIISFKDITDEFI
-526 KKELQTLA
+526 KKELHTLA

-541 GWRYNGKKDI
+541 AWRYNGKKDV

-578 GMIHPEDYAN
+578 GMIHPEDYGN
-588 WSKQINH
+588 WNKQIKH
-595 ILQRKSEKQNI
+595 ILDRKSDKLTI
-606 QLRIYINNKYEW
+606 QIRIYINNKYEW
-618 WSFNVTYINNPALS
+618 WTFNVTYINNPALS
-632 TSFTLFGLCMNIQ
+632 TSFTLFGLCMSIQ
-645 TFKETEENLRIAKN
+645 TFKETEENLRIAKD

-699 TAEEKSI
+699 SAEEKSI

-732 SGLPFNPEICNL
+732 SGLPFNPEVCNL

-756 TNLSK
+756 TILSP
-761 YVILKKYLPKEP
+761 YVALKKNLPKEP
-773 VFIKTDSL
+773 VFINADSL
-781 RLRQLIRNLIS
+781 RLRQLIRNLIN
-792 NSIKFTREGY
+792 NSFKFTHDGF
-802 IEVGCSINRNK
+802 IEVGCILSKNK
-813 NLIFYVEDTGLG
+813 NLIFYVEDSGLG

-869 SVQGEG
+869 SVHGEG

-887 IESSY
+887 IEASY
-892 DNE
+892 ENE

>member
-1 MNSDVNIKYSL
+1 
-12 PLWLA
+12 
-17 VLCVVIV
+17 
-24 SLYACNSM
+24 M
-32 QNKKPHNVLVIHSSN
+32 QDKKPHNVLVIHSFN
-47 KNDSWVK
+47 KNDSWVE
-54 DLNRGIKKA
+54 DLNKGIKEA
-63 FDDKNLDTQIKE
+63 FDDKNLDTQVKE
-75 YYLSSEL
+75 YYLSTEL
-82 RAEEARQNEI
+82 RTEEAKQNEI

-97 SYKSKP
+97 SYSSKP

-108 VADDDCFYSFFA
+108 VADDDCFSSFFA
-120 TEHPYTHSKPVIFA
+120 TEHPLTHSKPVIFA
-134 GIDYVVSD
+134 GIDYVISE
-142 LFGVHN
+142 LIEKHN
-148 HKNVTGITNEPN
+148 HGNITGITNEPN
-160 FIETYRLAVQLFGM
+160 FRQTYRLAVQLFGK
-174 INNIQIVAENSPA
+174 INSIQIIAEDSYA
-187 GKAAIEDAKSLLLNI
+187 GRAAINDAKTHLITI
-202 PNAVIKEDSLQVDT
+202 PNTVIKEDSLHQDG
-216 WESLESKSNDS
+216 WEPLELESNDS
-227 VYIYIK
+227 IYIFVK
-233 NLNKINGR
+233 NINKINGR
-241 QLMESMTYRPHSFC
+241 QLIESMTYQPHSFC
-255 IMAKWSNF
+255 IMAKWSDF

-268 LMGTAPFLMVNN
+268 HMGTAPFLMVNN

-290 YMAENYEVGYEAA
+290 YMAENYEVGYEAGIMA
-303 NMGAKI
+303 AKI
-309 LTGTPI
+309 LTGTPV

-326 PIFNWAQLQR
+326 PIFNWQQLQR
-336 WNISIDKLPA
+336 WNIPIDKLPA

-354 MAIRYSNLVI
+354 MGIRYSNLII
-364 YMLIFSCLFIVIITV
+364 YVLVFSGLFIVFVTV
-379 SLVYILNK
+379 SLIYILNK
-387 EKKGKKL
+387 EKKDKKL

-423 KRIFAINQAT
+423 KQIFAMNQAA
-433 LDCLGLK
+433 LDSLGLK
-440 KDMHE
+440 KDIHE
-445 YIGADIFSVLNITLR
+445 YIGADIFSVFNITLR
-460 GRDNYLTD
+460 GNENYLTD
-468 IFNSLDKFY
+468 IFNSLDKNY
-477 LSYQFE
+477 LSYQLE

-498 EGTVSSLQTMDNSI
+498 EGTVSSLLTMDNYT

-526 KKELQTLA
+526 KKELHTLA

-541 GWRYNGKKDI
+541 AWRYNGKKDV

-578 GMIHPEDYAN
+578 GMIHPEDYGN
-588 WSKQINH
+588 WNKQIKH
-595 ILQRKSEKQNI
+595 ILDRKSDKLTI
-606 QLRIYINNKYEW
+606 QIRIYINNKYEW

-632 TSFTLFGLCMNIQ
+632 TSFTLFGLCMSIQ
-645 TFKETEENLRIAKN
+645 TFKETEENLRIAKD

-699 TAEEKSI
+699 SAEEKSI

-732 SGLPFNPEICNL
+732 SGLPFNPEVCNL

-756 TNLSK
+756 TILSP
-761 YVILKKYLPKEP
+761 YVALKKNLPKEP
-773 VFIKTDSL
+773 VFINADSL
-781 RLRQLIRNLIS
+781 RLRQLIRNLIN
-792 NSIKFTREGY
+792 NSFKFTHDGF
-802 IEVGCSINRNK
+802 IEVGCILSKNK
-813 NLIFYVEDTGLG
+813 NLIFYVEDSGLG

-869 SVQGEG
+869 SVHGEG

-887 IESSY
+887 IEASY
-892 DNE
+892 ENE

>member
-1 MNSDVNIKYSL
+1 M
-12 PLWLA
+12 
-17 VLCVVIV
+17 IV
-24 SLYACNSM
+24 SLYACNSV
-32 QNKKPHNVLVIHSSN
+32 QDKKPHNVLVIHSFN
-47 KNDSWVK
+47 KNDSWVE
-54 DLNRGIKKA
+54 DLNKGIKEA
-63 FDDKNLDTQIKE
+63 FDDKNLDTQINE

-82 RAEEARQNEI
+82 RTEEAKQNEI

-97 SYKSKP
+97 SYRSKP

-108 VADDDCFYSFFA
+108 VADDDCFSSFFA
-120 TEHPYTHSKPVIFA
+120 TEHPLTHSKPVIFA
-134 GIDYVVSD
+134 GIDYVISE
-142 LFGVHN
+142 LIEKHN
-148 HKNVTGITNEPN
+148 HGNITGITNEPN
-160 FIETYRLAVQLFGM
+160 FRQTYRLAVQLFGK
-174 INNIQIVAENSPA
+174 INSIQIIAEDSYA
-187 GKAAIEDAKSLLLNI
+187 GRAAINDAKTHLITI
-202 PNAVIKEDSLQVDT
+202 PNTVIKEDSLHQDG
-216 WESLESKSNDS
+216 WEPLELESNDS
-227 VYIYIK
+227 IYIFIK
-233 NLNKINGR
+233 NINKINGR
-241 QLMESMTYRPHSFC
+241 QLMESMTYQPHSFC
-255 IMAKWSNF
+255 IMAKWSDF

-268 LMGTAPFLMVNN
+268 HMGTAPFLMVNN

-290 YMAENYEVGYEAA
+290 YMVENYEAGYEAGIMA
-303 NMGAKI
+303 AKI
-309 LTGTPI
+309 LTGTPV

-326 PIFNWAQLQR
+326 PIFNWQQLQR
-336 WNISIDKLPA
+336 WNIPIDKLPA

-354 MAIRYSNLVI
+354 MAIRYSNLII
-364 YMLIFSCLFIVIITV
+364 YVLVFSGLFIVFVTV
-379 SLVYILNK
+379 SLIYILNK
-387 EKKGKKL
+387 EKKDKKL

-423 KRIFAINQAT
+423 KQIFAMNQAA

-440 KDMHE
+440 KDIHE

-460 GRDNYLTD
+460 GRDNYLAD
-468 IFNSLDKFY
+468 IFTSLDKFY
-477 LSYQFE
+477 HSYQLD

-498 EGTVSSLQTMDNSI
+498 EGTVSSLLTMDNYT

-526 KKELQTLA
+526 KKELHTLA

-541 GWRYNGKKDI
+541 AWRYNGKKDV

-578 GMIHPEDYAN
+578 GMIHPEDYGN
-588 WSKQINH
+588 WNKQIKH
-595 ILQRKSEKQNI
+595 ILNRKSDKLTI
-606 QLRIYINNKYEW
+606 QIRIYINNKYEW
-618 WSFNVTYINNPALS
+618 WAFNVTYINNPALS
-632 TSFTLFGLCMNIQ
+632 TSFTLFGLCMSIQ
-645 TFKETEENLRIAKN
+645 TFKETEENLRIAKD

-699 TAEEKSI
+699 SAEEKSI

-732 SGLPFNPEICNL
+732 SGLPFNPEVCNL

-756 TNLSK
+756 TILSP
-761 YVILKKYLPKEP
+761 YVALKKNLPKEP
-773 VFIKTDSL
+773 VFINADSL
-781 RLRQLIRNLIS
+781 RLRQLIRNLIN
-792 NSIKFTREGY
+792 NSFKFTHDGF
-802 IEVGCSINRNK
+802 IEVGCSVNQNK
-813 NLIFYVEDTGLG
+813 NLIFYVEDSGLG

-869 SVQGEG
+869 SVHGEG

-887 IESSY
+887 IEASY
-892 DNE
+892 ENE

>member
-1 MNSDVNIKYSL
+1 M
-12 PLWLA
+12 
-17 VLCVVIV
+17 IV
-24 SLYACNSM
+24 SLYACNSV
-32 QNKKPHNVLVIHSSN
+32 QNKKPHNVLVIHSFN
-47 KNDSWVK
+47 KNDSWVE
-54 DLNRGIKKA
+54 DLNKGIKEA
-63 FDDKNLDTQIKE
+63 FDDENLDTQVKE
-75 YYLSSEL
+75 YYLSTEL
-82 RAEEARQNEI
+82 RTEEAKQNEI

-97 SYKSKP
+97 SYSSKP

-108 VADDDCFYSFFA
+108 VADDDCFSSFFA
-120 TEHPYTHSKPVIFA
+120 TEHPYTHSKPVVFA
-134 GIDYVVSD
+134 GIDYVISE
-142 LFGVHN
+142 LIEKHTHEN
-148 HKNVTGITNEPN
+148 ITGITNEPN
-160 FIETYRLAVQLFGM
+160 FRQTYRLAVQLFGK
-174 INNIQIVAENSPA
+174 INSIQIIAEDSYA
-187 GKAAIEDAKSLLLNI
+187 GRAAINDAKTHLITI
-202 PNAVIKEDSLQVDT
+202 PNTVIKEDSLQLDV
-216 WESLESKSNDS
+216 WEPLELESNDS
-227 VYIYIK
+227 IYIFVK
-233 NLNKINGR
+233 NINKINGR
-241 QLMESMTYRPHSFC
+241 QLIESMTYQPHSFC
-255 IMAKWSNF
+255 IMAKWSDF

-268 LMGTAPFLMVNN
+268 HMGTAPFLMVNN

-290 YMAENYEVGYEAA
+290 YMAENYEVGYEAGIMA
-303 NMGAKI
+303 AKI
-309 LTGTPI
+309 LTGTPV

-326 PIFNWAQLQR
+326 PIFNWQQLQR
-336 WNISIDKLPA
+336 WNIPIDKLPA

-354 MAIRYSNLVI
+354 MAIRYSNLII
-364 YMLIFSCLFIVIITV
+364 YVLVFSGLFIVFVTV
-379 SLVYILNK
+379 SLIYILNK
-387 EKKGKKL
+387 EKKDKKL

-423 KRIFAINQAT
+423 KRIFAINQAA

-460 GRDNYLTD
+460 GRDNYLAD

-477 LSYQFE
+477 LSYEFD

-498 EGTVSSLQTMDNSI
+498 EGTVSSLLTMDNYT

-526 KKELQTLA
+526 KKELHTLA

-541 GWRYNGKKDI
+541 AWRYNGKKDV

-578 GMIHPEDYAN
+578 GMIHPEDYGN
-588 WSKQINH
+588 WNKQIKH
-595 ILQRKSEKQNI
+595 ILDRKSDKLTI
-606 QLRIYINNKYEW
+606 QIRIYINNKYEW

-632 TSFTLFGLCMNIQ
+632 TSFTLFGLCMSIQ
-645 TFKETEENLRIAKN
+645 TFKETEENLRIAKD

-699 TAEEKSI
+699 SAEEKSI

-732 SGLPFNPEICNL
+732 SGLPFNPEVCNL

-756 TNLSK
+756 TILSP
-761 YVILKKYLPKEP
+761 YVALKKNLPKEP
-773 VFIKTDSL
+773 VFINADSL
-781 RLRQLIRNLIS
+781 RLRQLIRNLIN
-792 NSIKFTREGY
+792 NSFKFTHDGF
-802 IEVGCSINRNK
+802 IEVGCILSKNK
-813 NLIFYVEDTGLG
+813 NLIFYVEDSGLG

-869 SVQGEG
+869 SVHGEG

-887 IESSY
+887 IEASY
-892 DNE
+892 ENE

>member
-1 MNSDVNIKYSL
+1 M
-12 PLWLA
+12 
-17 VLCVVIV
+17 IV
-24 SLYACNSM
+24 SLYACNSV
-32 QNKKPHNVLVIHSSN
+32 QNKKPHNVLVIHSFN
-47 KNDSWVK
+47 KNDSWVE
-54 DLNRGIKKA
+54 DLNKGIKEA
-63 FDDKNLDTQIKE
+63 FDDKNLDTQVKE

-82 RAEEARQNEI
+82 RTEEAKQNEI

-97 SYKSKP
+97 SYRSKP

-108 VADDDCFYSFFA
+108 VADDDCFSSFFA
-120 TEHPYTHSKPVIFA
+120 TEHPLTHSKPVIFA
-134 GIDYVVSD
+134 GIDYVISE
-142 LFGVHN
+142 LIEKHN
-148 HKNVTGITNEPN
+148 HGNITGITNEPN
-160 FIETYRLAVQLFGM
+160 FRQTYRLAVQLFGK
-174 INNIQIVAENSPA
+174 INSIQIIAEDSYA
-187 GKAAIEDAKSLLLNI
+187 GRAAINDAKTHLITI
-202 PNAVIKEDSLQVDT
+202 PNTVIKEDSLHQDG
-216 WESLESKSNDS
+216 WEPLELESNDS
-227 VYIYIK
+227 IYIFIK
-233 NLNKINGR
+233 NINKINGR
-241 QLMESMTYRPHSFC
+241 QLMESMTYQPHSFC
-255 IMAKWSNF
+255 IMAKWSDF

-268 LMGTAPFLMVNN
+268 HMGTAPFLMVNN

-290 YMAENYEVGYEAA
+290 YMVENYEAGYEAGIMA
-303 NMGAKI
+303 AKI
-309 LTGTPI
+309 LTGTPV

-326 PIFNWAQLQR
+326 PIFNWQQLQR
-336 WNISIDKLPA
+336 WNIPIDKLPA

-354 MAIRYSNLVI
+354 MAIRYSNLII
-364 YMLIFSCLFIVIITV
+364 YVLVFSGLFIVFVTV
-379 SLVYILNK
+379 SLIYILNK
-387 EKKGKKL
+387 EKKDKKL

-423 KRIFAINQAT
+423 KQIFAMNQAA

-440 KDMHE
+440 KDIHE

-460 GRDNYLTD
+460 GRDNYLAD
-468 IFNSLDKFY
+468 IFTSLDKFY
-477 LSYQFE
+477 HSYQLD

-498 EGTVSSLQTMDNSI
+498 EGTVSSLQTMDNYT
-512 GWIISFKDITDEFI
+512 GCIISFKDITDEFI
-526 KKELQTLA
+526 KKELHTLA

-541 GWRYNGKKDI
+541 AWRYNGKKDV

-578 GMIHPEDYAN
+578 GMIHPEDYGN
-588 WSKQINH
+588 WNKQIKH
-595 ILQRKSEKQNI
+595 ILNRKSDKLTI
-606 QLRIYINNKYEW
+606 QIRIYINNKYEW
-618 WSFNVTYINNPALS
+618 WAFNVTYINNPALS
-632 TSFTLFGLCMNIQ
+632 TSFTLFGLCMSIQ
-645 TFKETEENLRIAKN
+645 TFKETEENLRIAKD

-699 TAEEKSI
+699 SAEEKSI

-732 SGLPFNPEICNL
+732 SGLPFNPEVCNL

-756 TNLSK
+756 TILSP
-761 YVILKKYLPKEP
+761 YVALKKNLPKEP
-773 VFIKTDSL
+773 VYINADSL
-781 RLRQLIRNLIS
+781 RLRQLIRNLIN
-792 NSIKFTREGY
+792 NSFKFTHDGF
-802 IEVGCSINRNK
+802 IEVGCSVNQNK
-813 NLIFYVEDTGLG
+813 NLIFYVEDSGLG

-869 SVQGEG
+869 SVHGEG

-887 IESSY
+887 IEASY
-892 DNE
+892 ENE

>member
-1 MNSDVNIKYSL
+1 M
-12 PLWLA
+12 
-17 VLCVVIV
+17 IV
-24 SLYACNSM
+24 SLYACNSV
-32 QNKKPHNVLVIHSSN
+32 QNKKPHNVLVIHSFN
-47 KNDSWVK
+47 KNDSWVE
-54 DLNRGIKKA
+54 DLNKGIKEA
-63 FDDKNLDTQIKE
+63 FDDKNLDTQINE

-82 RAEEARQNEI
+82 RTEEAKQNEI

-97 SYKSKP
+97 SYRSKP

-108 VADDDCFYSFFA
+108 VADDDCFSSFFA
-120 TEHPYTHSKPVIFA
+120 TEHPLTHSKPVIFA
-134 GIDYVVSD
+134 GIDYVISE
-142 LFGVHN
+142 LIEKHN
-148 HKNVTGITNEPN
+148 HGNITGITNEPN
-160 FIETYRLAVQLFGM
+160 FRQTYRLAVQLFGK
-174 INNIQIVAENSPA
+174 INSIQIIAEDSYA
-187 GKAAIEDAKSLLLNI
+187 GRAAINDAKTHLITI
-202 PNAVIKEDSLQVDT
+202 PNTVIKEDSLHQDG
-216 WESLESKSNDS
+216 WEPLELESNDS
-227 VYIYIK
+227 IYIFIK
-233 NLNKINGR
+233 NINKINGR
-241 QLMESMTYRPHSFC
+241 QLMESMTYQPHSFC
-255 IMAKWSNF
+255 IMAKWSDF

-268 LMGTAPFLMVNN
+268 HMGTAPFLMVNN

-290 YMAENYEVGYEAA
+290 YMVENYEAGYEAGIMA
-303 NMGAKI
+303 AKI
-309 LTGTPI
+309 LTGTPV

-326 PIFNWAQLQR
+326 PIFNWQQLQR
-336 WNISIDKLPA
+336 WNIPIDKLPA

-354 MAIRYSNLVI
+354 MAIRYSNLII
-364 YMLIFSCLFIVIITV
+364 YVLVFSGLFIVFVTV
-379 SLVYILNK
+379 SLIYILNK
-387 EKKGKKL
+387 EKKDKKL

-423 KRIFAINQAT
+423 KQIFAMNQAA

-440 KDMHE
+440 KDIHE

-460 GRDNYLTD
+460 GNENYLTD
-468 IFNSLDKFY
+468 IFNSLDKNY
-477 LSYQFE
+477 LSYQLE

-498 EGTVSSLQTMDNSI
+498 EGTVSSLLTMDNYT
-512 GWIISFKDITDEFI
+512 GCIISFKDITDEFI
-526 KKELQTLA
+526 KKELHTLA

-541 GWRYNGKKDI
+541 AWRYNGKKDV

-578 GMIHPEDYAN
+578 GMIHPEDYGN
-588 WSKQINH
+588 WNKQIKH
-595 ILQRKSEKQNI
+595 ILDRKSDKLTI
-606 QLRIYINNKYEW
+606 QIRIYINNKYEW
-618 WSFNVTYINNPALS
+618 WAFNVTYINNPALS
-632 TSFTLFGLCMNIQ
+632 TSFTLFGLCMSIQ
-645 TFKETEENLRIAKN
+645 TFKETEENLRIAKD

-699 TAEEKSI
+699 SAEEKSI

-732 SGLPFNPEICNL
+732 SGLPFNPEVCNL

-756 TNLSK
+756 TILSQ
-761 YVILKKYLPKEP
+761 YVALKKNLPKEP
-773 VFIKTDSL
+773 VFINADSL
-781 RLRQLIRNLIS
+781 RLRQLIRNLIN
-792 NSIKFTREGY
+792 NSFKFTHDGF
-802 IEVGCSINRNK
+802 IEVGCILSKNK
-813 NLIFYVEDTGLG
+813 NLIFYVEDSGLG

-869 SVQGEG
+869 SVHGEG

-887 IESSY
+887 IEASY
-892 DNE
+892 ENE

>member
-1 MNSDVNIKYSL
+1 
-12 PLWLA
+12 
-17 VLCVVIV
+17 
-24 SLYACNSM
+24 M
-32 QNKKPHNVLVIHSSN
+32 QNKKPHNVLVIHSFN
-47 KNDSWVK
+47 KNDSWVE
-54 DLNRGIKKA
+54 DLNKGIKEA
-63 FDDKNLDTQIKE
+63 FDDKNLDTQINE

-82 RAEEARQNEI
+82 RTEEAKQNEI

-97 SYKSKP
+97 SYRSKP

-108 VADDDCFYSFFA
+108 VADDDCFSSFFA
-120 TEHPYTHSKPVIFA
+120 TEHPLTHSKPVIFA
-134 GIDYVVSD
+134 GIDYVISE
-142 LFGVHN
+142 LIEKHN
-148 HKNVTGITNEPN
+148 HGNITGITNEPN
-160 FIETYRLAVQLFGM
+160 FRQTYRLAVQLFGK
-174 INNIQIVAENSPA
+174 INSIQIIAEDSYA
-187 GKAAIEDAKSLLLNI
+187 GRAAINDAKTHLITI
-202 PNAVIKEDSLQVDT
+202 PNTVIKEDSLHQDG
-216 WESLESKSNDS
+216 WEPLELESNDS
-227 VYIYIK
+227 IYIFIK
-233 NLNKINGR
+233 NINKINGR
-241 QLMESMTYRPHSFC
+241 QLMESMTYQPHSFC
-255 IMAKWSNF
+255 IMAKWSDF

-268 LMGTAPFLMVNN
+268 HMGTAPFLMVNN

-290 YMAENYEVGYEAA
+290 YMVENYEAGYEAGIMA
-303 NMGAKI
+303 AKI
-309 LTGTPI
+309 LTGTPV

-326 PIFNWAQLQR
+326 PIFNWQQLQR
-336 WNISIDKLPA
+336 WNIPIDKLPA

-354 MAIRYSNLVI
+354 MAIRYSNLII
-364 YMLIFSCLFIVIITV
+364 YVLVFSGLFIVFVTV
-379 SLVYILNK
+379 SLIYILNK
-387 EKKGKKL
+387 EKKDKKL

-423 KRIFAINQAT
+423 KQIFAMNQAA

-440 KDMHE
+440 KDIHE

-460 GRDNYLTD
+460 GRDNYLAD
-468 IFNSLDKFY
+468 IFTSLDKFY
-477 LSYQFE
+477 HSYQLD

-498 EGTVSSLQTMDNSI
+498 EGTVSSLQTMDNYT
-512 GWIISFKDITDEFI
+512 GCIISFKDITDESI
-526 KKELQTLA
+526 KKELHTLA

-541 GWRYNGKKDI
+541 AWRYNGKKDV
-551 FVFEEVFFRETGVYD
+551 FVFEEVFFRETGVYN

-578 GMIHPEDYAN
+578 GMIHPEDYGN
-588 WSKQINH
+588 WNKQIKH
-595 ILQRKSEKQNI
+595 ILDRKSDKLTI
-606 QLRIYINNKYEW
+606 QIRIYINNKYEW
-618 WSFNVTYINNPALS
+618 WAFNVTYINNPALS
-632 TSFTLFGLCMNIQ
+632 TSFTLFGLCMSIQ
-645 TFKETEENLRIAKN
+645 TFKETEENLRIAKD

-699 TAEEKSI
+699 SAEEKSI

-732 SGLPFNPEICNL
+732 SGLPFNPEVCNL

-756 TNLSK
+756 TILSP
-761 YVILKKYLPKEP
+761 YVALKKNLPKEP
-773 VFIKTDSL
+773 VFINADSL
-781 RLRQLIRNLIS
+781 RLRQLIRNLIN
-792 NSIKFTREGY
+792 NSFKFTHDGF
-802 IEVGCSINRNK
+802 IEVGCILSKNK
-813 NLIFYVEDTGLG
+813 NLIFYVEDSGLG

-869 SVQGEG
+869 SVHGEG

-887 IESSY
+887 IEASY
-892 DNE
+892 ENE

>member
-1 MNSDVNIKYSL
+1 
-12 PLWLA
+12 
-17 VLCVVIV
+17 
-24 SLYACNSM
+24 M
-32 QNKKPHNVLVIHSSN
+32 QDKKPHNVLVIHSFN
-47 KNDSWVK
+47 KNDSWVE
-54 DLNRGIKKA
+54 DLNKGIKEA
-63 FDDKNLDTQIKE
+63 FDDKNLDTQINE
-75 YYLSSEL
+75 YYFSSEL
-82 RAEEARQNEI
+82 RTEEAKQNEI

-97 SYKSKP
+97 SYSSKP

-108 VADDDCFYSFFA
+108 VADDDCFSSFFA
-120 TEHPYTHSKPVIFA
+120 TEHPLTHSKPVIFA
-134 GIDYVVSD
+134 GIDYVISE
-142 LFGVHN
+142 LIEKHN
-148 HKNVTGITNEPN
+148 HGNITGITNEPN
-160 FIETYRLAVQLFGM
+160 FRQTYRLAVQLFGK
-174 INNIQIVAENSPA
+174 INSIQIIAEDSYA
-187 GKAAIEDAKSLLLNI
+187 GRAAINDAKTHLITI
-202 PNAVIKEDSLQVDT
+202 PNTVIKEDSLHQDG
-216 WESLESKSNDS
+216 WEPLELESNDS
-227 VYIYIK
+227 IYIFIK
-233 NLNKINGR
+233 NINKINGR
-241 QLMESMTYRPHSFC
+241 QLMESMTYQPHSFC
-255 IMAKWSNF
+255 IMAKWSDF

-268 LMGTAPFLMVNN
+268 HMGTAPFLMVNN

-290 YMAENYEVGYEAA
+290 YMAENYEVGYEAGIMA
-303 NMGAKI
+303 AKI
-309 LTGTPI
+309 LTGTPV

-326 PIFNWAQLQR
+326 PIFNWQQLQR
-336 WNISIDKLPA
+336 WNIPIDKLPA

-354 MAIRYSNLVI
+354 MGIRYSNLII
-364 YMLIFSCLFIVIITV
+364 YVLVFSGLFIVFVTV
-379 SLVYILNK
+379 SLIYILNK
-387 EKKGKKL
+387 EKKDKKL

-423 KRIFAINQAT
+423 KQIFAMNQAA
-433 LDCLGLK
+433 LDSLGLI
-440 KDMHE
+440 KDIHE
-445 YIGADIFSVLNITLR
+445 YIGADIFSVFNITLR
-460 GRDNYLTD
+460 GNENYLTD
-468 IFNSLDKFY
+468 IFNSLDKNY
-477 LSYQFE
+477 LSYQLE

-498 EGTVSSLQTMDNSI
+498 EGTVSSLLTMDNYT

-526 KKELQTLA
+526 KKELHTLA

-541 GWRYNGKKDI
+541 AWRYNGKKDV

-578 GMIHPEDYAN
+578 GMIHPEDYGN
-588 WSKQINH
+588 WNKQIKH
-595 ILQRKSEKQNI
+595 ILDRKSDKLTI
-606 QLRIYINNKYEW
+606 QIRIYINNKYEW

-632 TSFTLFGLCMNIQ
+632 TSFTLFGLCMSIQ
-645 TFKETEENLRIAKN
+645 TFKETEENLRIAKD

-699 TAEEKSI
+699 SAEEKSI

-732 SGLPFNPEICNL
+732 SGLPFNPEVCNL

-756 TNLSK
+756 TILSP
-761 YVILKKYLPKEP
+761 YVALKKNLPKEP
-773 VFIKTDSL
+773 VFINADSL
-781 RLRQLIRNLIS
+781 RLRQLIRNLIN
-792 NSIKFTREGY
+792 NSFKFTHDGF
-802 IEVGCSINRNK
+802 IEVGCILSKNK
-813 NLIFYVEDTGLG
+813 NLIFYVEDSGLG

-869 SVQGEG
+869 SVHGEG

-887 IESSY
+887 IEASY
-892 DNE
+892 ENE

>member
-1 MNSDVNIKYSL
+1 MT
-12 PLWLA
+12 
-17 VLCVVIV
+17 V
-24 SLYACNSM
+24 SLYACNSV
-32 QNKKPHNVLVIHSSN
+32 QNKKPHNVLVIHSFN
-47 KNDSWVK
+47 KNDSWVE
-54 DLNRGIKKA
+54 DLNKGIKEA
-63 FDDKNLDTQIKE
+63 FDDENLDTQVKE
-75 YYLSSEL
+75 YYLSTEL
-82 RAEEARQNEI
+82 RTEEAKQKEI

-97 SYKSKP
+97 SYSSKP

-108 VADDDCFYSFFA
+108 VADDDCFSSFFA
-120 TEHPYTHSKPVIFA
+120 TEHPYTHSKPVVFA
-134 GIDYVVSD
+134 GIDYVISE
-142 LFGVHN
+142 LIEKHTHEN
-148 HKNVTGITNEPN
+148 ITGITNEPN
-160 FIETYRLAVQLFGM
+160 FRQTYRLAVQLFGK
-174 INNIQIVAENSPA
+174 INSIQIIAEDSYA
-187 GKAAIEDAKSLLLNI
+187 GRAAINDAKTHLITI
-202 PNAVIKEDSLQVDT
+202 PNTVIKEDSLHQDG
-216 WESLESKSNDS
+216 WEPLELESNDS
-227 VYIYIK
+227 IYIFIK
-233 NLNKINGR
+233 NINKINGR
-241 QLMESMTYRPHSFC
+241 QLMESMTYQPHSFC
-255 IMAKWSNF
+255 IMAKWSDF

-268 LMGTAPFLMVNN
+268 HMGTAPFLMVNN

-290 YMAENYEVGYEAA
+290 YMAENYEVGYEAGIMA
-303 NMGAKI
+303 AKI
-309 LTGTPI
+309 LTGTPV

-326 PIFNWAQLQR
+326 PIFNWQQLQR
-336 WNISIDKLPA
+336 WNIPIDKLPA

-354 MAIRYSNLVI
+354 MRIRYSNLII
-364 YMLIFSCLFIVIITV
+364 YVLVFSGLFIVFVTV
-379 SLVYILNK
+379 SLIYILNK
-387 EKKGKKL
+387 EKKDKKL

-423 KRIFAINQAT
+423 KRIFAINQAA

-460 GRDNYLTD
+460 GRDNYLAD

-477 LSYQFE
+477 LSYQLD

-498 EGTVSSLQTMDNSI
+498 EGTVSSLLTMDNYT

-526 KKELQTLA
+526 KKELHTLA

-541 GWRYNGKKDI
+541 AWRYNGKKDV

-578 GMIHPEDYAN
+578 GMIHPEDYGN
-588 WSKQINH
+588 WNKQIKH
-595 ILQRKSEKQNI
+595 ILDRKSDKLTI
-606 QLRIYINNKYEW
+606 QIRIYINNKYEW

-632 TSFTLFGLCMNIQ
+632 TSFTLFGLCMSIQ
-645 TFKETEENLRIAKN
+645 TFKETEENLRIAKD

-699 TAEEKSI
+699 SAEEKSI

-732 SGLPFNPEICNL
+732 SGLPFNTEVCNL

-756 TNLSK
+756 TILSP
-761 YVILKKYLPKEP
+761 YVALKKNLPKEP
-773 VFIKTDSL
+773 VFINADSL
-781 RLRQLIRNLIS
+781 RLRQLIRNLIN
-792 NSIKFTREGY
+792 NSFKFTHDGF
-802 IEVGCSINRNK
+802 IEVGCILSKNK
-813 NLIFYVEDTGLG
+813 NLIFYVEDSGLG

-869 SVQGEG
+869 SVHGEG

-887 IESSY
+887 IEASY
-892 DNE
+892 ENE

>member
-1 MNSDVNIKYSL
+1 
-12 PLWLA
+12 
-17 VLCVVIV
+17 
-24 SLYACNSM
+24 M
-32 QNKKPHNVLVIHSSN
+32 QNKKPHNVLVIHSFN
-47 KNDSWVK
+47 KNDSWVE
-54 DLNRGIKKA
+54 DLNKGIKEA
-63 FDDKNLDTQIKE
+63 FDDKNLDTQINE

-82 RAEEARQNEI
+82 RTEEAKQNEI

-97 SYKSKP
+97 SYRSKP

-108 VADDDCFYSFFA
+108 VADDDCFSSFFA
-120 TEHPYTHSKPVIFA
+120 TEHPLTHSKPVIFA
-134 GIDYVVSD
+134 GIDYVISE
-142 LFGVHN
+142 LIEKHN
-148 HKNVTGITNEPN
+148 HGNITGITNEPN
-160 FIETYRLAVQLFGM
+160 FRQTYRLAVQLFGK
-174 INNIQIVAENSPA
+174 INSIQIIAEDSYA
-187 GKAAIEDAKSLLLNI
+187 GRAAINDAKTHLITI
-202 PNAVIKEDSLQVDT
+202 PNTVIKEDSLHQDG
-216 WESLESKSNDS
+216 WEPLELESNDS
-227 VYIYIK
+227 IYIFIK
-233 NLNKINGR
+233 NINKINGR
-241 QLMESMTYRPHSFC
+241 QLMESMTYQPHSFC
-255 IMAKWSNF
+255 IMAKWSDF

-268 LMGTAPFLMVNN
+268 HMGTAPFLMVNN

-290 YMAENYEVGYEAA
+290 YMVENYEAGYEAGIMA
-303 NMGAKI
+303 AKI
-309 LTGTPI
+309 LTGTPV

-326 PIFNWAQLQR
+326 PIFNWQQLQR
-336 WNISIDKLPA
+336 WNIPIDKLPA

-354 MAIRYSNLVI
+354 MAIRYSNLII
-364 YMLIFSCLFIVIITV
+364 YVLVFSGLFIVFVTV
-379 SLVYILNK
+379 SLIYILNK
-387 EKKGKKL
+387 EKKDKKL

-423 KRIFAINQAT
+423 KQIFAMNQAA

-440 KDMHE
+440 KDIHE

-460 GRDNYLTD
+460 GRDNYLAD
-468 IFNSLDKFY
+468 IFTSLDKFY
-477 LSYQFE
+477 HSYQLD

-498 EGTVSSLQTMDNSI
+498 EGTVSSLQTMDNYT
-512 GWIISFKDITDEFI
+512 GCIISFKDITDEFI
-526 KKELQTLA
+526 KKELHTLA

-541 GWRYNGKKDI
+541 AWRYNGKKDV

-578 GMIHPEDYAN
+578 GMIHPEDYGN
-588 WSKQINH
+588 WNKQIKH
-595 ILQRKSEKQNI
+595 ILDRKSDKLTI
-606 QLRIYINNKYEW
+606 QIRIYINNKYEW
-618 WSFNVTYINNPALS
+618 WAFNVTYINNPALS
-632 TSFTLFGLCMNIQ
+632 TSFTLFGLCMSIQ
-645 TFKETEENLRIAKN
+645 TFKETEENLRIAKD

-699 TAEEKSI
+699 SAEEKSI

-732 SGLPFNPEICNL
+732 SGLPFNPEVCNL

-756 TNLSK
+756 TILSP
-761 YVILKKYLPKEP
+761 YVALKKNLPKEP
-773 VFIKTDSL
+773 VFINADSL
-781 RLRQLIRNLIS
+781 RLRQLIRNLIN
-792 NSIKFTREGY
+792 NSFKFTHDGF
-802 IEVGCSINRNK
+802 IEVGCILSKNK
-813 NLIFYVEDTGLG
+813 NLIFYVEDSGLG

-869 SVQGEG
+869 SVHGEG

-887 IESSY
+887 IEASY
-892 DNE
+892 ENE

>member
-1 MNSDVNIKYSL
+1 
-12 PLWLA
+12 
-17 VLCVVIV
+17 
-24 SLYACNSM
+24 M
-32 QNKKPHNVLVIHSSN
+32 QNKKPHNVLVIHSFN
-47 KNDSWVK
+47 KNDSWVE
-54 DLNRGIKKA
+54 DLNKGIKEA
-63 FDDKNLDTQIKE
+63 FDDKNLDTQINE

-82 RAEEARQNEI
+82 RTEEAKQNEI

-97 SYKSKP
+97 SYRSKP

-108 VADDDCFYSFFA
+108 VADDDCFSSFFA
-120 TEHPYTHSKPVIFA
+120 TEHPLTHSKPVIFA
-134 GIDYVVSD
+134 GIDYVISE
-142 LFGVHN
+142 LIEKHN
-148 HKNVTGITNEPN
+148 HGNITGITNEPN
-160 FIETYRLAVQLFGM
+160 FRQTYRLAVQLFGK
-174 INNIQIVAENSPA
+174 INSIQIIAEDSYA
-187 GKAAIEDAKSLLLNI
+187 GRAAINDAKTHLITI
-202 PNAVIKEDSLQVDT
+202 PNTVIKEDSLHQDG
-216 WESLESKSNDS
+216 WEPLELESNDS
-227 VYIYIK
+227 IYIFIK
-233 NLNKINGR
+233 NINKINGR
-241 QLMESMTYRPHSFC
+241 QLMESMTYQPHSFC
-255 IMAKWSNF
+255 IMAKWSDF

-268 LMGTAPFLMVNN
+268 HMGTAPFLMVNN

-290 YMAENYEVGYEAA
+290 YMVENYEAGYEAGIMA
-303 NMGAKI
+303 AKI
-309 LTGTPI
+309 LTGTPV

-326 PIFNWAQLQR
+326 PIFNWQQLQR
-336 WNISIDKLPA
+336 WNIPIDKLPA

-354 MAIRYSNLVI
+354 MAIRYSNLII
-364 YMLIFSCLFIVIITV
+364 YVLVFSGLFIVFVTV
-379 SLVYILNK
+379 SLIYILNK
-387 EKKGKKL
+387 EKKDKKL

-423 KRIFAINQAT
+423 KQIFAMNQAA

-440 KDMHE
+440 KDIHE

-460 GRDNYLTD
+460 GRDNYLAD
-468 IFNSLDKFY
+468 IFTSLDKFY
-477 LSYQFE
+477 HSYQLD

-498 EGTVSSLQTMDNSI
+498 EGTVSSLQTMDNYT
-512 GWIISFKDITDEFI
+512 GCIISFKDITDEFI
-526 KKELQTLA
+526 KKELHTLA

-541 GWRYNGKKDI
+541 AWRYNGKKDV

-578 GMIHPEDYAN
+578 GMIHPEDYGN
-588 WSKQINH
+588 WNKQIKH
-595 ILQRKSEKQNI
+595 ILDRKSDKLTI
-606 QLRIYINNKYEW
+606 QIRIYINNKYEW
-618 WSFNVTYINNPALS
+618 WAFNVTYINNPALS
-632 TSFTLFGLCMNIQ
+632 TSFTLFGLCMSIQ
-645 TFKETEENLRIAKN
+645 TFKETEENLRIAKD

-699 TAEEKSI
+699 SAEEKSI

-732 SGLPFNPEICNL
+732 SGLPFNPEVCNL

-756 TNLSK
+756 TILSP
-761 YVILKKYLPKEP
+761 YVALKKNLPKEP
-773 VFIKTDSL
+773 VFINADSL
-781 RLRQLIRNLIS
+781 RLRQLIRNLIN
-792 NSIKFTREGY
+792 NSFKFTHDGF
-802 IEVGCSINRNK
+802 IEVGCSVNQNK
-813 NLIFYVEDTGLG
+813 NLIFYVEDSGLG

-869 SVQGEG
+869 SVHGEG

-887 IESSY
+887 IDASY
-892 DNE
+892 ENE

>member
-1 MNSDVNIKYSL
+1 
-12 PLWLA
+12 
-17 VLCVVIV
+17 
-24 SLYACNSM
+24 M
-32 QNKKPHNVLVIHSSN
+32 QDKKPHNVLVIHSFN
-47 KNDSWVK
+47 KNDSWVE
-54 DLNRGIKKA
+54 DLNKGIKEA
-63 FDDKNLDTQIKE
+63 FDDKNLDTQVKE
-75 YYLSSEL
+75 YYLSTEL
-82 RAEEARQNEI
+82 RTEEAKQNEI

-97 SYKSKP
+97 SYSSKP

-108 VADDDCFYSFFA
+108 VADDDCFSSFFA
-120 TEHPYTHSKPVIFA
+120 TEHPLTHSKPVIFA
-134 GIDYVVSD
+134 GIDYVISE
-142 LFGVHN
+142 LIEKHN
-148 HKNVTGITNEPN
+148 HGNITGITNEPN
-160 FIETYRLAVQLFGM
+160 FRQTYRLAVQLFGK
-174 INNIQIVAENSPA
+174 INSIQIIAEDSYA
-187 GKAAIEDAKSLLLNI
+187 GRAAINDAKTHLITI
-202 PNAVIKEDSLQVDT
+202 PNTVIKEDSLHQDG
-216 WESLESKSNDS
+216 WEPLELESNDS
-227 VYIYIK
+227 IYIFIK
-233 NLNKINGR
+233 NINKINGR
-241 QLMESMTYRPHSFC
+241 QLIESMTYQPHSFC
-255 IMAKWSNF
+255 IMAKWSDF

-268 LMGTAPFLMVNN
+268 HMGTAPFLMVNN

-290 YMAENYEVGYEAA
+290 YMAENYEVGYEAGIMA
-303 NMGAKI
+303 AKI
-309 LTGTPI
+309 LTGTPV

-326 PIFNWAQLQR
+326 PIFNWQQLQR
-336 WNISIDKLPA
+336 WNIPIDKLPA

-354 MAIRYSNLVI
+354 MGIRYSNLII
-364 YMLIFSCLFIVIITV
+364 YVLVFSGLFIVFVTV
-379 SLVYILNK
+379 SLIYILNK
-387 EKKGKKL
+387 EKKDKKL

-423 KRIFAINQAT
+423 KQIFAMNQAA
-433 LDCLGLK
+433 LDSLGLK
-440 KDMHE
+440 KDIHE
-445 YIGADIFSVLNITLR
+445 YIGADIFSVFNITLR
-460 GRDNYLTD
+460 GNENYLTD
-468 IFNSLDKFY
+468 IFNSLDKNY
-477 LSYQFE
+477 LSYQLE

-498 EGTVSSLQTMDNSI
+498 EGTVSSLLTMDNYT

-526 KKELQTLA
+526 KKELHTLA

-541 GWRYNGKKDI
+541 AWRYNGKKDV

-578 GMIHPEDYAN
+578 GMIHPEDYGN
-588 WSKQINH
+588 WNKQIKH
-595 ILQRKSEKQNI
+595 ILDRKSDKLTI
-606 QLRIYINNKYEW
+606 QIRIYINNKYEW

-632 TSFTLFGLCMNIQ
+632 TSFTLFGLCMSIQ
-645 TFKETEENLRIAKN
+645 TFKETEENLRIAKD

-699 TAEEKSI
+699 SAEEKSI

-732 SGLPFNPEICNL
+732 SGLPFNPEVCNL

-756 TNLSK
+756 TILSP
-761 YVILKKYLPKEP
+761 YVALKKNLPKEP
-773 VFIKTDSL
+773 VFINADSL
-781 RLRQLIRNLIS
+781 RLRQLIRNLIN
-792 NSIKFTREGY
+792 NSFKFTHDGF
-802 IEVGCSINRNK
+802 IEVGCILSKNK
-813 NLIFYVEDTGLG
+813 NLIFYVEDSGLG

-869 SVQGEG
+869 SVHGEG

-887 IESSY
+887 IEASY
-892 DNE
+892 ENE

>member
-1 MNSDVNIKYSL
+1 M
-12 PLWLA
+12 
-17 VLCVVIV
+17 IV
-24 SLYACNSM
+24 SLYACNSV
-32 QNKKPHNVLVIHSSN
+32 QDKKPHNVLVIHSFN
-47 KNDSWVK
+47 KNDSWVE
-54 DLNRGIKKA
+54 DLNKGIKEA
-63 FDDKNLDTQIKE
+63 FDDKNLDTQVKE
-75 YYLSSEL
+75 YYLSTEL
-82 RAEEARQNEI
+82 RTEEAKQNEI

-97 SYKSKP
+97 SYSSKP

-108 VADDDCFYSFFA
+108 VADDDCFSSFFA
-120 TEHPYTHSKPVIFA
+120 TEHPLTHSKPVIFA
-134 GIDYVVSD
+134 GIDYVISE
-142 LFGVHN
+142 LIEKHN
-148 HKNVTGITNEPN
+148 HGNITGITNEPN
-160 FIETYRLAVQLFGM
+160 FRQTYRLAVQLFGK
-174 INNIQIVAENSPA
+174 INSIQIIAEDSYA
-187 GKAAIEDAKSLLLNI
+187 GRAAINDAKTHLITI
-202 PNAVIKEDSLQVDT
+202 PNTVIKEDSLHQDG
-216 WESLESKSNDS
+216 WEPLELESNDS
-227 VYIYIK
+227 IYIFVK
-233 NLNKINGR
+233 NINKINGR
-241 QLMESMTYRPHSFC
+241 QLMESMTYQPHSFC
-255 IMAKWSNF
+255 IMAKWSDF

-268 LMGTAPFLMVNN
+268 HMGTAPFLMVNN

-290 YMAENYEVGYEAA
+290 YMVENYEAGYEAGIMA
-303 NMGAKI
+303 AKI
-309 LTGTPI
+309 LTGTPV

-326 PIFNWAQLQR
+326 PIFNWQQLQR
-336 WNISIDKLPA
+336 WNIPIDKLPA

-354 MAIRYSNLVI
+354 MAIRYSNLII
-364 YMLIFSCLFIVIITV
+364 YVLVFSGLFIVFVTV
-379 SLVYILNK
+379 SLIYILNK
-387 EKKGKKL
+387 EKKDKKL

-423 KRIFAINQAT
+423 KQIFAMNQAA
-433 LDCLGLK
+433 LDSLGLK
-440 KDMHE
+440 KDIHE
-445 YIGADIFSVLNITLR
+445 YIGADIFSVFNITLR
-460 GRDNYLTD
+460 GRDNYLAD
-468 IFNSLDKFY
+468 IFTSLDKFY
-477 LSYQFE
+477 HSYQLD

-498 EGTVSSLQTMDNSI
+498 EGTVSSLQTMDNYT
-512 GWIISFKDITDEFI
+512 GCIISFKDITDEFI

-541 GWRYNGKKDI
+541 AWRYNGKKNV

-578 GMIHPEDYAN
+578 GMIHPEDYGN
-588 WSKQINH
+588 WNKQIKH
-595 ILQRKSEKQNI
+595 ILNRKSDKLTI
-606 QLRIYINNKYEW
+606 QIRIYINNKYEW
-618 WSFNVTYINNPALS
+618 WAFNVTYINNPALS
-632 TSFTLFGLCMNIQ
+632 TSFTLFGLCMSIQ
-645 TFKETEENLRIAKN
+645 TFKETEENLRIAKD

-699 TAEEKSI
+699 SAEEKSI

-732 SGLPFNPEICNL
+732 SGLPFNPEVCNL

-756 TNLSK
+756 TILSP
-761 YVILKKYLPKEP
+761 YVALKKNLPKEP
-773 VFIKTDSL
+773 VFINADSL
-781 RLRQLIRNLIS
+781 RLRQLIRNLIN
-792 NSIKFTREGY
+792 NSFKFTHDGF
-802 IEVGCSINRNK
+802 IEVGCSVNQNK
-813 NLIFYVEDTGLG
+813 NLIFYVEDSGLG

-869 SVQGEG
+869 SVHGEG

-887 IESSY
+887 IEASY
-892 DNE
+892 ENE

>member
-1 MNSDVNIKYSL
+1 M
-12 PLWLA
+12 
-17 VLCVVIV
+17 IV
-24 SLYACNSM
+24 SLYACNSV
-32 QNKKPHNVLVIHSSN
+32 QNKKPHNVLVIHSFN
-47 KNDSWVK
+47 KNDSWVE
-54 DLNRGIKKA
+54 DLNKGIKEA
-63 FDDKNLDTQIKE
+63 FDDKNLDTQINE

-82 RAEEARQNEI
+82 RTEEAKQNEI

-97 SYKSKP
+97 SYRSKP

-108 VADDDCFYSFFA
+108 VADDDCFSSFFA
-120 TEHPYTHSKPVIFA
+120 TEHPLTHSKPVIFA
-134 GIDYVVSD
+134 GIDYVISE
-142 LFGVHN
+142 LIEKHN
-148 HKNVTGITNEPN
+148 HGNITGITNEPN
-160 FIETYRLAVQLFGM
+160 FRQTYRLAVQLFGK
-174 INNIQIVAENSPA
+174 INSIQIIAEDSYA
-187 GKAAIEDAKSLLLNI
+187 GRAAINDAKTHLITI
-202 PNAVIKEDSLQVDT
+202 PNTVIKEDSLHQDG
-216 WESLESKSNDS
+216 WEPLELESNDS
-227 VYIYIK
+227 IYIFIK
-233 NLNKINGR
+233 NINKINGR
-241 QLMESMTYRPHSFC
+241 QLMESMTYQPHSFC
-255 IMAKWSNF
+255 IMAKWSDF

-268 LMGTAPFLMVNN
+268 HMGTAPFLMVNN

-290 YMAENYEVGYEAA
+290 YMVENYEAGYEAGIMA
-303 NMGAKI
+303 AKI
-309 LTGTPI
+309 LTGTPV
-315 ASIPVKAIELK
+315 ASIPVKVIELK
-326 PIFNWAQLQR
+326 PIFNWQQLQR
-336 WNISIDKLPA
+336 WNIPIDKLPA

-354 MAIRYSNLVI
+354 MAIRYSNLII
-364 YMLIFSCLFIVIITV
+364 YVLVFSGLFIVFVTV
-379 SLVYILNK
+379 SLIYILNK
-387 EKKGKKL
+387 EKKDKKL

-423 KRIFAINQAT
+423 KQIFAMNQAA

-440 KDMHE
+440 KDIHE

-460 GRDNYLTD
+460 GRDNYLAD
-468 IFNSLDKFY
+468 IFTSLDKFY
-477 LSYQFE
+477 HSYQLD

-498 EGTVSSLQTMDNSI
+498 EGTVSSLQTMDNYT
-512 GWIISFKDITDEFI
+512 GCIISFKDITDEFI
-526 KKELQTLA
+526 KKELHTLA

-541 GWRYNGKKDI
+541 AWRYNGKKDV

-578 GMIHPEDYAN
+578 GMIHPEDYGN
-588 WSKQINH
+588 WNKQIKH
-595 ILQRKSEKQNI
+595 ILNRKSDKLTI
-606 QLRIYINNKYEW
+606 QIRIYINNKYEW
-618 WSFNVTYINNPALS
+618 WTFNVTYINNPALS
-632 TSFTLFGLCMNIQ
+632 TSFTLFGLCMSIQ
-645 TFKETEENLRIAKN
+645 TFKETEENLRIAKD

-699 TAEEKSI
+699 SAEEKSI

-732 SGLPFNPEICNL
+732 SGLPFNPEVCNL

-756 TNLSK
+756 TILSP
-761 YVILKKYLPKEP
+761 YVALKKNLPKEP
-773 VFIKTDSL
+773 VFINADSL
-781 RLRQLIRNLIS
+781 RLRQLIRNLIN
-792 NSIKFTREGY
+792 NSFKFTHDGF
-802 IEVGCSINRNK
+802 IEVGCILSKNK
-813 NLIFYVEDTGLG
+813 NLIFYVEDSGLG

-869 SVQGEG
+869 SVHGEG

-887 IESSY
+887 IEASY
-892 DNE
+892 ENE

>member
-1 MNSDVNIKYSL
+1 
-12 PLWLA
+12 
-17 VLCVVIV
+17 
-24 SLYACNSM
+24 M
-32 QNKKPHNVLVIHSSN
+32 QNKKPHNVLVIHSFN
-47 KNDSWVK
+47 KNDSWVE
-54 DLNRGIKKA
+54 DLNKGIKEA
-63 FDDKNLDTQIKE
+63 FDDKNLDTQINE

-82 RAEEARQNEI
+82 RTEEAKQNEI

-97 SYKSKP
+97 SYRSKP

-108 VADDDCFYSFFA
+108 VADDDCFSSFFA
-120 TEHPYTHSKPVIFA
+120 TEHPYTHSKPVVFA
-134 GIDYVVSD
+134 GIDYVISE
-142 LFGVHN
+142 LIEKHN
-148 HKNVTGITNEPN
+148 HGNITGITNEPN
-160 FIETYRLAVQLFGM
+160 FRQTYRLAVQLFGK
-174 INNIQIVAENSPA
+174 INSIQIIAEDSYA
-187 GKAAIEDAKSLLLNI
+187 GRAAINDAKTHLITI
-202 PNAVIKEDSLQVDT
+202 PNTVIKEDSLHQDG
-216 WESLESKSNDS
+216 WEPLELESNDS
-227 VYIYIK
+227 IYIFIK
-233 NLNKINGR
+233 NINKINGR
-241 QLMESMTYRPHSFC
+241 QLMESMTYQPHSFC
-255 IMAKWSNF
+255 IMAKWSDF

-268 LMGTAPFLMVNN
+268 HMGTAPFLMVNN

-290 YMAENYEVGYEAA
+290 YMAENYEVGYEAGIMA
-303 NMGAKI
+303 AKI
-309 LTGTPI
+309 LTGTPV

-326 PIFNWAQLQR
+326 PIFNWQQLQR
-336 WNISIDKLPA
+336 WNIPIDKLPA

-354 MAIRYSNLVI
+354 MRIRYSNLII
-364 YMLIFSCLFIVIITV
+364 YVLVFSGLFIVFVTV
-379 SLVYILNK
+379 SLIYILNK
-387 EKKGKKL
+387 EKKDKKL

-423 KRIFAINQAT
+423 KQIFAMNQAA

-440 KDMHE
+440 KDIHE

-460 GRDNYLTD
+460 GRDNYLAD
-468 IFNSLDKFY
+468 IFTSLDKFY
-477 LSYQFE
+477 HSYQLD

-498 EGTVSSLQTMDNSI
+498 EGTVSSLQTMDNYT
-512 GWIISFKDITDEFI
+512 GCIISFKDITDEFI
-526 KKELQTLA
+526 KKELHTLA

-541 GWRYNGKKDI
+541 AWRYNGKKDV

-578 GMIHPEDYAN
+578 GMIHPEDYGN
-588 WSKQINH
+588 WNKQIKH
-595 ILQRKSEKQNI
+595 ILDRKSDKLTI
-606 QLRIYINNKYEW
+606 QIRIYINNKYEW

-632 TSFTLFGLCMNIQ
+632 TSFTLFGLCMSIQ
-645 TFKETEENLRIAKN
+645 TFKETEENLRIAKD

-699 TAEEKSI
+699 SAEEKSI

-732 SGLPFNPEICNL
+732 SGLPFNPEVCNL

-756 TNLSK
+756 TILSP
-761 YVILKKYLPKEP
+761 YVALKKNLPKEP
-773 VFIKTDSL
+773 VFINADSL
-781 RLRQLIRNLIS
+781 RLRQLIRNLIN
-792 NSIKFTREGY
+792 NSFKFTHDGF
-802 IEVGCSINRNK
+802 IEVGCSVNQNK
-813 NLIFYVEDTGLG
+813 NLIFYVEDSGLG

-869 SVQGEG
+869 SVHGEG

-887 IESSY
+887 IEASY
-892 DNE
+892 ENE

>member
-1 MNSDVNIKYSL
+1 
-12 PLWLA
+12 
-17 VLCVVIV
+17 
-24 SLYACNSM
+24 M
-32 QNKKPHNVLVIHSSN
+32 QNKKPHNVLVIHSFN
-47 KNDSWVK
+47 KNDSWVE
-54 DLNRGIKKA
+54 DLNKGIKEA
-63 FDDKNLDTQIKE
+63 FDDKNLDTQINE

-82 RAEEARQNEI
+82 RTEEAKQNEI

-97 SYKSKP
+97 SYRSKP

-108 VADDDCFYSFFA
+108 VADDDCFSSFFA
-120 TEHPYTHSKPVIFA
+120 TEHPYTHSKPVVFA
-134 GIDYVVSD
+134 GIDYVISE
-142 LFGVHN
+142 LIEKHTHEN
-148 HKNVTGITNEPN
+148 ITGITNEPN
-160 FIETYRLAVQLFGM
+160 FRQTYRLAVQLFGK
-174 INNIQIVAENSPA
+174 INSIQIIAEDSYA
-187 GKAAIEDAKSLLLNI
+187 GRAAINDAKTHLITI
-202 PNAVIKEDSLQVDT
+202 PNTVIKEDSLHQDG
-216 WESLESKSNDS
+216 WEPLELESNDS
-227 VYIYIK
+227 IYIFIK
-233 NLNKINGR
+233 NINKINGR
-241 QLMESMTYRPHSFC
+241 QLMESMTYQPHSFC
-255 IMAKWSNF
+255 IMAKWSDF

-268 LMGTAPFLMVNN
+268 HMGTAPFLMVNN

-290 YMAENYEVGYEAA
+290 YMVENYEAGYEAGIMA
-303 NMGAKI
+303 AKI
-309 LTGTPI
+309 LTGTPV

-326 PIFNWAQLQR
+326 PIFNWQQLQR
-336 WNISIDKLPA
+336 WNIPIDKLPA

-354 MAIRYSNLVI
+354 MAIRYSNLII
-364 YMLIFSCLFIVIITV
+364 YVLVFSGLFIVFVTV
-379 SLVYILNK
+379 SLIYILNK
-387 EKKGKKL
+387 EKKDKKL

-423 KRIFAINQAT
+423 KQIFAMNQAA

-440 KDMHE
+440 KDIHE

-460 GRDNYLTD
+460 GRDNYLAD
-468 IFNSLDKFY
+468 IFTSLDKFY
-477 LSYQFE
+477 HSYQLD

-498 EGTVSSLQTMDNSI
+498 EGTVSSLQTMDNYT
-512 GWIISFKDITDEFI
+512 GCIISFKDITDEFI
-526 KKELQTLA
+526 KKELHTLA

-541 GWRYNGKKDI
+541 AWRYNGKKDV

-578 GMIHPEDYAN
+578 GMIHPEDYGN
-588 WSKQINH
+588 WNKQIKH
-595 ILQRKSEKQNI
+595 ILNRKSDKLTI
-606 QLRIYINNKYEW
+606 QIRIYINNKYEW
-618 WSFNVTYINNPALS
+618 WAFNVTYINNPALS
-632 TSFTLFGLCMNIQ
+632 TSFTLFGLCMSIQ
-645 TFKETEENLRIAKN
+645 TFKETEENLRIAKD

-699 TAEEKSI
+699 SAEEKSI

-732 SGLPFNPEICNL
+732 SGLPFNPEVCNL

-756 TNLSK
+756 TILSP
-761 YVILKKYLPKEP
+761 YVALKKNLPKEP
-773 VFIKTDSL
+773 VFINADSL
-781 RLRQLIRNLIS
+781 RLRQLIRHLIN
-792 NSIKFTREGY
+792 NSFKFTHDGF
-802 IEVGCSINRNK
+802 IEVGCSVNQNK
-813 NLIFYVEDTGLG
+813 NLIFYVEDSGLG

-869 SVQGEG
+869 SVHGEG

-887 IESSY
+887 IEASY
-892 DNE
+892 ENE

>member
-1 MNSDVNIKYSL
+1 MT
-12 PLWLA
+12 
-17 VLCVVIV
+17 V
-24 SLYACNSM
+24 SLYACNSV
-32 QNKKPHNVLVIHSSN
+32 QNKKPHNVLVIHSFN
-47 KNDSWVK
+47 KNDSWVE
-54 DLNRGIKKA
+54 DLNKGIKEA
-63 FDDKNLDTQIKE
+63 FDDENLDTQVKE
-75 YYLSSEL
+75 YYLSTEL
-82 RAEEARQNEI
+82 RTEEAKQNEI

-97 SYKSKP
+97 SYSSKP

-108 VADDDCFYSFFA
+108 VADDDCFSSFFA
-120 TEHPYTHSKPVIFA
+120 TEHPYTHSKPVVFA
-134 GIDYVVSD
+134 GIDYVISE
-142 LFGVHN
+142 LIEKHTHEN
-148 HKNVTGITNEPN
+148 ITGITNEPN
-160 FIETYRLAVQLFGM
+160 FRQTYRLAVQLFGK
-174 INNIQIVAENSPA
+174 INSIQIIAEDSYA
-187 GKAAIEDAKSLLLNI
+187 GRAAINDAKTHLITI
-202 PNAVIKEDSLQVDT
+202 PNTVIKEDSLHQDG
-216 WESLESKSNDS
+216 WGSLELESNDS
-227 VYIYIK
+227 IYIFIK
-233 NLNKINGR
+233 NINKINGR

-255 IMAKWSNF
+255 IMAKWSDF

-268 LMGTAPFLMVNN
+268 HLGTAPFLMVNN

-290 YMAENYEVGYEAA
+290 YMAENYEVGYEAGIMA
-303 NMGAKI
+303 AKI
-309 LTGTPI
+309 LTGTPVT
-315 ASIPVKAIELK
+315 SIPVKAIELK
-326 PIFNWAQLQR
+326 PIFNWQQLQR
-336 WNISIDKLPA
+336 WNIPIDKLPA

-354 MAIRYSNLVI
+354 MGIRYSNLII
-364 YMLIFSCLFIVIITV
+364 YVLVFSGLFIVFVTV
-379 SLVYILNK
+379 SLIYILNK
-387 EKKGKKL
+387 EKKDKKL

-423 KRIFAINQAT
+423 KRIFAINQAA

-460 GRDNYLTD
+460 GRDNYLAD

-477 LSYQFE
+477 LSYQLD

-498 EGTVSSLQTMDNSI
+498 EGTVSSLLTMDNYT

-526 KKELQTLA
+526 KKELHTLA

-541 GWRYNGKKDI
+541 AWRYNGKKDV

-578 GMIHPEDYAN
+578 GMIHPEDYGN
-588 WSKQINH
+588 WNKQIKH
-595 ILQRKSEKQNI
+595 ILDRKSDKLTI
-606 QLRIYINNKYEW
+606 QIRIYINNKYEW

-632 TSFTLFGLCMNIQ
+632 TSFTLFGLCMSIQ
-645 TFKETEENLRIAKN
+645 TFKETEENLRIAKD

-699 TAEEKSI
+699 SAEEKSI

-732 SGLPFNPEICNL
+732 SGLPFNPEVCNL

-756 TNLSK
+756 TILSP
-761 YVILKKYLPKEP
+761 YVALKKNLPKEP
-773 VFIKTDSL
+773 VFINADSL
-781 RLRQLIRNLIS
+781 RLRQLIRNLIN
-792 NSIKFTREGY
+792 NSFKFTHDGF
-802 IEVGCSINRNK
+802 IEVGCILSKNK
-813 NLIFYVEDTGLG
+813 NLIFYVEDSGLG

-869 SVQGEG
+869 SVHGEG

-887 IESSY
+887 IEASY
-892 DNE
+892 ENE

>member
-1 MNSDVNIKYSL
+1 M
-12 PLWLA
+12 
-17 VLCVVIV
+17 IV
-24 SLYACNSM
+24 SLYACNSV
-32 QNKKPHNVLVIHSSN
+32 QNKKPHNVLVIHSFN
-47 KNDSWVK
+47 KNDSWVE
-54 DLNRGIKKA
+54 DLNKGIKEA
-63 FDDKNLDTQIKE
+63 FDDKNLDTQINE

-82 RAEEARQNEI
+82 RTEEAKQNEI

-97 SYKSKP
+97 SYRSKP

-108 VADDDCFYSFFA
+108 VADDDCFSSFFA
-120 TEHPYTHSKPVIFA
+120 TEHPLTHSKPVIFA
-134 GIDYVVSD
+134 GIDYVISE
-142 LFGVHN
+142 LIEKHN
-148 HKNVTGITNEPN
+148 HGNITGITNEPN
-160 FIETYRLAVQLFGM
+160 FRQTYRLAVQLFGK
-174 INNIQIVAENSPA
+174 INSIQIIAEDSYA
-187 GKAAIEDAKSLLLNI
+187 GRAAINDAKTHLITI
-202 PNAVIKEDSLQVDT
+202 PNTVIKEDSLHQDG
-216 WESLESKSNDS
+216 WEPLELESNDS
-227 VYIYIK
+227 IYIFIK
-233 NLNKINGR
+233 NINKINGR
-241 QLMESMTYRPHSFC
+241 QLMESMTYQPHSFC
-255 IMAKWSNF
+255 IMAKWSDF

-268 LMGTAPFLMVNN
+268 HMGTAPFLMVNN

-290 YMAENYEVGYEAA
+290 YMVENYEVGYEAGIMA
-303 NMGAKI
+303 AKI
-309 LTGTPI
+309 LTGTPV

-326 PIFNWAQLQR
+326 PIFNWQQLQR
-336 WNISIDKLPA
+336 WNIPIDKLPA

-354 MAIRYSNLVI
+354 MAIRYSNLII
-364 YMLIFSCLFIVIITV
+364 YVLVFSGLFIVFVTV
-379 SLVYILNK
+379 SLIYILNK
-387 EKKGKKL
+387 EKKDKKL

-423 KRIFAINQAT
+423 KQIFAMNQAA

-440 KDMHE
+440 KDIHE

-460 GRDNYLTD
+460 GRDNYLAD
-468 IFNSLDKFY
+468 IFTSLDKFY
-477 LSYQFE
+477 HSYQLD

-498 EGTVSSLQTMDNSI
+498 EGTVSSLQTMDNYT
-512 GWIISFKDITDEFI
+512 GCIISFKDITDEFI
-526 KKELQTLA
+526 KKELHTLA

-541 GWRYNGKKDI
+541 AWRYNGKKDV

-578 GMIHPEDYAN
+578 GMIHPEDYGN
-588 WSKQINH
+588 WNKQIKH
-595 ILQRKSEKQNI
+595 ILNRKSDKLTI
-606 QLRIYINNKYEW
+606 QIRIYINNKYEW
-618 WSFNVTYINNPALS
+618 WAFNVTYINNPALS
-632 TSFTLFGLCMNIQ
+632 TSFTLFGLCMSIQ
-645 TFKETEENLRIAKN
+645 TFKETEENLRIAKD

-699 TAEEKSI
+699 SAEEKSI

-732 SGLPFNPEICNL
+732 SGLPFNPEVCNL

-756 TNLSK
+756 TILSP
-761 YVILKKYLPKEP
+761 YVALKKNLPKEP
-773 VFIKTDSL
+773 VFINADSL
-781 RLRQLIRNLIS
+781 RLRQLIRNLIN
-792 NSIKFTREGY
+792 NSFKFTHDGF
-802 IEVGCSINRNK
+802 IEVGCSVNQNK
-813 NLIFYVEDTGLG
+813 NLIFYVEDSGLG

-869 SVQGEG
+869 SVHGEG

-887 IESSY
+887 IEASY
-892 DNE
+892 ENE

>member
-1 MNSDVNIKYSL
+1 M
-12 PLWLA
+12 
-17 VLCVVIV
+17 IV
-24 SLYACNSM
+24 SLYACNSV
-32 QNKKPHNVLVIHSSN
+32 QNKKPHNVLVIHSFN
-47 KNDSWVK
+47 KNDSWVE
-54 DLNRGIKKA
+54 DLNKGIKEA
-63 FDDKNLDTQIKE
+63 FDDENLDTQVKE
-75 YYLSSEL
+75 YYLSTEL
-82 RAEEARQNEI
+82 RTEEAKQNEI

-97 SYKSKP
+97 SYRSKP

-108 VADDDCFYSFFA
+108 VADDDCFSSFFA
-120 TEHPYTHSKPVIFA
+120 TEHPLTHSKPVIFA
-134 GIDYVVSD
+134 GIDYVISE
-142 LFGVHN
+142 LIEKHN
-148 HKNVTGITNEPN
+148 HGNITGITNEPN
-160 FIETYRLAVQLFGM
+160 FRQTYRLAVQLFGK
-174 INNIQIVAENSPA
+174 INSIQIIAEDSYA
-187 GKAAIEDAKSLLLNI
+187 GRAAINDAKTHLITI
-202 PNAVIKEDSLQVDT
+202 PNTVIKEDSLHQDG
-216 WESLESKSNDS
+216 WEPLELESNDS
-227 VYIYIK
+227 IYIFIK
-233 NLNKINGR
+233 NINKINGR
-241 QLMESMTYRPHSFC
+241 QLMESMTYQPHSFC
-255 IMAKWSNF
+255 IMAKWSDF

-268 LMGTAPFLMVNN
+268 HMGTAPFLMVNN

-290 YMAENYEVGYEAA
+290 YMVENYEAGYEAGIMA
-303 NMGAKI
+303 AKI
-309 LTGTPI
+309 LTGTPV

-326 PIFNWAQLQR
+326 PIFNWQQLQR
-336 WNISIDKLPA
+336 WNIPIDKLPA

-354 MAIRYSNLVI
+354 MRIRYSNLII
-364 YMLIFSCLFIVIITV
+364 YVLVFSGLFIVFVTV
-379 SLVYILNK
+379 SLIYILNK
-387 EKKGKKL
+387 EKKDKKL

-423 KRIFAINQAT
+423 KRIFAINQAA

-460 GRDNYLTD
+460 GRDNYLAD

-477 LSYQFE
+477 LSYQLD

-498 EGTVSSLQTMDNSI
+498 EGTVSSLLTMDNYT

-526 KKELQTLA
+526 KKELHTLA

-541 GWRYNGKKDI
+541 AWRYNGKKDV

-578 GMIHPEDYAN
+578 GMIHPEDYGN
-588 WSKQINH
+588 WNKQIKH
-595 ILQRKSEKQNI
+595 ILDRKSDKLTI
-606 QLRIYINNKYEW
+606 QIRIYINNKYEW

-632 TSFTLFGLCMNIQ
+632 TSFTLFGLCMSIQ
-645 TFKETEENLRIAKN
+645 TFKETEENLRIAKD

-699 TAEEKSI
+699 SAEEKSI

-732 SGLPFNPEICNL
+732 SGLPFNPEVCNL

-756 TNLSK
+756 TILSP
-761 YVILKKYLPKEP
+761 YVALKKNLPKEP
-773 VFIKTDSL
+773 VFINADSL
-781 RLRQLIRNLIS
+781 RLRQLIRNLIN
-792 NSIKFTREGY
+792 NSFKFTHDGF
-802 IEVGCSINRNK
+802 IEVGCILSKNK
-813 NLIFYVEDTGLG
+813 NLIFYVEDSGLG

-869 SVQGEG
+869 SVHGEG

-887 IESSY
+887 IEASY
-892 DNE
+892 ENE